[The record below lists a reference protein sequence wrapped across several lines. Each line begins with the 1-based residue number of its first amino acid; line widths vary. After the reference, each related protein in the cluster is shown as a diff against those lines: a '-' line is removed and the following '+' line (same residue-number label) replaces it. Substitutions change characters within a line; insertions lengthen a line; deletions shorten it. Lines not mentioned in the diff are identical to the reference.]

1 MINVTDK
8 FKQAMKEPVKMVTA
22 SLVLD
27 DNTVITGQ
35 DKLIKITIDS
45 SGHLFGTATSVINVE
60 LFGTDY
66 NLVDHTFNVIA
77 KTLVDIENDT
87 WEEANLGLF
96 HVEESTA
103 DFEKKTTKIK
113 GYDLMGKLAKTP
125 YNSGTIQFPCTIKEL
140 INQLAERFEFTVDTN
155 LDNLPNIT
163 YQIPEDLY
171 AKISNCTYR
180 DILGEIAGTTATIAV
195 FNGKTLSFSDSKKKS
210 GEDEIWTYDN
220 LKTLKYN
227 PKYGP
232 VNSLVLA
239 RTPQEDNIAVSDND
253 SITANGLTEV
263 KLANNEILDDDR
275 RNLIDPIFNSIKGL
289 SYHPFES
296 ETTGL
301 GWYKPGDIVSAQA
314 GGGLM
319 NGKAIGW
326 LGQEKFLGK
335 NLLKFNANFTSNG
348 ISVKTNKNGRIT
360 EAKGTMTAGWAVLS
374 SFYDNVL
381 FPAGKYTFSV
391 DRGLSHTLLIGGDY
405 AIGNGGFNYSLA
417 AGQTKLTFTAERPFR
432 TLRISINAPI
442 GTNID
447 IGAFTPK
454 LSLGD
459 NPTDEPYIGDNV
471 SAGYKNMFDEFSGLP
486 VNKNGLSLI
495 NLDGVLRLSGIPDRD
510 WVQLAS
516 RDITGILMNNR
527 PYTIVQYNNP
537 NTKFYVE
544 ISAHKRDGSGYD
556 VIGNKTAKTH
566 NFTADFTKYDRYN
579 MMIMCGRQDDTTPL
593 PLFGNFGLFY
603 GTFNENNLPE
613 YTPYLT
619 SVVSPRP
626 TAPAKVNETIY
637 KQYTLGTN
645 LYRPKDSYTSNGI
658 IHTILPD
665 GVIESKG
672 TTTISWSTIG
682 NYQIALEPGIY
693 EFSRSGT
700 DWAVSLDSNAGGNHT
715 LAVMRS
721 GQERVIFEVTK
732 KETGVYLA
740 FLPGVGS
747 TMNNVTKFSI
757 KKAISAIVS
766 VTNKNLLKIGDS
778 NTSNGLTS
786 SVADDGTVAYSGQMT
801 SSWANITSYIDF
813 NTPLPAGTYTFSIDH
828 PKTHRVIFKYKMA
841 NGVTSEVIANYTTTS
856 TFRTFTTPQ
865 PIVAGYLFISAA
877 NGSILNDTVKA
888 QLEVGDVATDIVD
901 YEEQRFALPED
912 ENLYKLTDNIYD
924 EVRLENGV
932 SKLIKRV
939 GKLILTGDEEKITY
953 YYTSK
958 AGTIGFKYKNPSGE
972 TIFTQQN
979 STANIICSHL
989 TAINEDAVYTTRE
1002 NKTGVA
1008 IYGGYNNFPKYSST
1022 MGFWFTVP
1030 DQLNLG
1036 ITDVASFKN
1045 WLKSEKAKGTPVT
1058 VYYELKE
1065 PQITE
1070 LGRTNLN
1077 QVYITDTHLELGNG
1091 IKETIKGVAPTAT
1104 QTDYARAGGI
1114 TKTIYNTE
1122 IKVDKQKQEIESI
1135 VSKQTQVDQQIA
1147 DEFSKITQNI
1157 KNVVTTIQTTGGGNL
1172 IKNSVGYAKNQDG
1185 TLVEWTKNNAGEVK
1199 SYTSPESKSYGAIS
1213 GNTIELR
1220 KGASI
1225 TQRINV
1231 ASSGKIP
1238 YSLSFKCKKGAIG
1251 TATVKLSNTIDS
1263 FVITIPEN
1271 KEIIWQSYDLT
1282 NLDPSMNYLD
1292 ITVSTSNNCE
1302 QFLITDLMVN
1312 MGDQSIPW
1320 VQANGEILNT
1330 QVAVNDQG
1338 MMVSSSVYSGDY
1350 VQITPLGMSGH
1361 SNVTGT
1367 DEEVFKLNR
1376 DVTETSK
1383 LSARK
1388 EISMEPIKII
1398 PVKDGDMAGWNFVG

>member
-1 MINVTDK
+1 MINVSDR
-8 FKQAMKEPVKMVTA
+8 FKEAMKKPVKTITA
-22 SLVLD
+22 SIALD
-27 DNTVITGQ
+27 DGTVITGS
-35 DKLIKITIDS
+35 DKLIKVTIDS

-96 HVEESTA
+96 YVEESTA

-125 YNSGTIQFPCTIKEL
+125 YNSGTIQFPCTVKEL

-180 DILGEIAGTTATIAV
+180 DILGEIAGATATIAV
-195 FNGKTLSFSDSKKKS
+195 FNGKTLSFRDGKKKPD
-210 GEDEIWTYDN
+210 EDEIWTYDN
-220 LKTLKYN
+220 LKTLKYK

-253 SITANGLTEV
+253 SITTNGLTEV

-275 RNLIDPIFNSIKGL
+275 RSLIDPIFNSIKGL
-289 SYHPFES
+289 FYHPFEA

-301 GWYKPGDIVSAQA
+301 GWHKPGDLVSAQA

-348 ISVKTNKNGRIT
+348 ISVKTNSYGRIT

-391 DRGLSHTLLIGGDY
+391 DR
-405 AIGNGGFNYSLA
+405 AINHKITVVFNYVISDGYLNASLNT
-417 AGQTKLTFTAERPFR
+417 GQTKVTFTAERPFR
-432 TLRISINAPI
+432 TLRVVINDTV
-442 GTNID
+442 GTNINL
-447 IGAFTPK
+447 GAFTPK
-454 LSLGD
+454 LSFGD
-459 NPTDEPYIGDNV
+459 TPTDEPYIGDDV
-471 SAGYKNMFDEFSGLP
+471 SAGYRNMFDEFSGLP

-495 NLDGVLRLSGIPDRD
+495 NLDGVLRLSGTPDRD

-579 MMIMCGRQDDTTPL
+579 MMIMCGRQNDATPL

-603 GTFNENNLPE
+603 GTFNENDLPE

-626 TAPAKVNETIY
+626 TAPAKVNEIVY
-637 KQYTLGTN
+637 SQYTLGTN
-645 LYRPKDSYTSNGI
+645 LYKPKDNYTSNGI

-682 NYQIALEPGIY
+682 NYQIVLEPGIY

-786 SVADDGTVAYSGQMT
+786 SVTDDGTVAYSGQMT

-828 PKTHRVIFKYKMA
+828 PKTHRVIFKYMMA
-841 NGVTSEVIANYTTTS
+841 NGVTSEVIANYTATS

-901 YEEQRFALPED
+901 YEEQKFALPED

-979 STANIICSHL
+979 STANIICSHFD
-989 TAINEDAVYTTRE
+989 AINEDAVYATRE
-1002 NKTGVA
+1002 NRTGVA

-1022 MGFWFTVP
+1022 MGFWFTAP
-1030 DQLNLG
+1030 DALNLG
-1036 ITDVASFKN
+1036 ITNVASFKN
-1045 WLKSEKAKGTPVT
+1045 WLKSEKAKGTPVI

-1157 KNVVTTIQTTGGGNL
+1157 NNVVTTIQTTGGGNL

-1213 GNTIELR
+1213 GNAIELK

-1225 TQRINV
+1225 TQRLNV

-1251 TATVKLSNTIDS
+1251 TATIKLSNTIDS
-1263 FVITIPEN
+1263 FVITIPEG
-1271 KEIIWQSYDLT
+1271 KEIVWQNYDLT
-1282 NLDPSMNYLD
+1282 KLDPSMNYLD

-1388 EISMEPIKII
+1388 EISMDPIKII

>member
-1 MINVTDK
+1 MINVSDN
-8 FKQAMKEPVKMVTA
+8 FKQTMKKPVKTITA
-22 SLVLD
+22 SIALD
-27 DNTVITGQ
+27 DGTVITGS
-35 DKLIKITIDS
+35 DKLIKVTIDS

-96 HVEESTA
+96 YVEESTA

-125 YNSGTIQFPCTIKEL
+125 YNSGTIQFPCTVKEL

-180 DILGEIAGTTATIAV
+180 DILGEIAGATATIAV
-195 FNGKTLSFSDSKKKS
+195 FNGKTLSFRDSKKKPD
-210 GEDEIWTYDN
+210 EDEIWTYDN
-220 LKTLKYN
+220 LKTLKYK

-239 RTPQEDNIAVSDND
+239 RTPQEDNIATSDND

-275 RNLIDPIFNSIKGL
+275 RKLITSIFDSIKDF
-289 SYHPFES
+289 SHHPFEA
-296 ETTGL
+296 ETTGF
-301 GWYKPGDIVSAQA
+301 GWHKPGDLVSAQA

-319 NGKAIGW
+319 NGRTTGW

-335 NLLKFNANFTSNG
+335 NLIKFNANFNSNG
-348 ISVKTNKNGRIT
+348 ISVKTNKYGRIT
-360 EAKGTMTAGWAVLS
+360 EAKGTMTAVWAVLS
-374 SFYDNVL
+374 KFYDDVL
-381 FPAGKYTFSV
+381 FPAGKYTFSI
-391 DRGLSHTLLIGGDY
+391 DRGLNHPLLIGGNY
-405 AIGNGGFNYSLA
+405 VIGSGGLNYSLA

-432 TLRISINAPI
+432 TFRISINAPI

-459 NPTDEPYIGDNV
+459 NPTDEPYIGDDV

-495 NLDGVLRLSGIPDRD
+495 NLDGVLRLSGTPDRD

-619 SVVSPRP
+619 SVVSPRS
-626 TAPAKVNETIY
+626 TAPAKVNEIVY
-637 KQYTLGTN
+637 SQYTLGTN
-645 LYRPKDSYTSNGI
+645 LYKPKDNYTSNGI

-682 NYQIALEPGIY
+682 NYQIVLEPGIY
-693 EFSRSGT
+693 EFSRSST
-700 DWAVSLDSNAGGNHT
+700 DWTVSLDSNAGGNHT

-740 FLPGVGS
+740 FLPDVGS

-828 PKTHRVIFKYKMA
+828 PKTHRVILKYKMA
-841 NGVTSEVIANYTTTS
+841 NGVTSEVIANYTATS

-901 YEEQRFALPED
+901 YEEQKFALPED

-979 STANIICSHL
+979 STANIICSHFD
-989 TAINEDAVYTTRE
+989 AINEDAVYTTRE
-1002 NKTGVA
+1002 NRTGVA

-1022 MGFWFTVP
+1022 MGFWFTAP
-1030 DQLNLG
+1030 DALNLG

-1185 TLVEWTKNNAGEVK
+1185 ALVEWTKNNVGEVK

-1213 GNTIELR
+1213 GNTIELK

-1225 TQRINV
+1225 TQRLNV

-1238 YSLSFKCKKGAIG
+1238 YSLSFKCKKSAIG
-1251 TATVKLSNTIDS
+1251 LATVKLSNTIDS

-1282 NLDPSMNYLD
+1282 NLDPSMSYLD
-1292 ITVSTSNNCE
+1292 VTVSTSNNCE

-1312 MGDQSIPW
+1312 MGDQSVPW

-1361 SNVTGT
+1361 SNVTGA

-1388 EISMEPIKII
+1388 EITMDPIKIVPI
-1398 PVKDGDMAGWNFVG
+1398 KDGDMAGWNFVG

>member
-1 MINVTDK
+1 MINVTDN
-8 FKQAMKEPVKMVTA
+8 FKQAMKKPVKTITA

-27 DNTVITGQ
+27 DNSVITGQ

-45 SGHLFGTATSVINVE
+45 SGHLFGTATSVVNVE

-66 NLVDHTFNVIA
+66 NLVDHTFSVIA
-77 KTLVDIENDT
+77 KALVDIENDT

-96 HVEESTA
+96 YVEESTA

-125 YNSGTIQFPCTIKEL
+125 YNSGTIQFPCTVKEL

-155 LDNLPNIT
+155 LDSLPNIT

-171 AKISNCTYR
+171 AKISNCAYR
-180 DILGEIAGTTATIAV
+180 DILGEIAGATATIAV
-195 FNGKTLSFSDSKKKS
+195 FNGKALSFRDSKKKS
-210 GEDEIWTYDN
+210 NEDEIWTYDN
-220 LKTLKYN
+220 LKTLKYK

-253 SITANGLTEV
+253 SITTNGLTEV

-275 RNLIDPIFNSIKGL
+275 RSLIDPIFNSIKGL
-289 SYHPFES
+289 SYQPFEA

-301 GWYKPGDIVSAQA
+301 GWHKPGDLLSAQA

-326 LGQEKFLGK
+326 LVQEKFLGK
-335 NLLKFNANFTSNG
+335 NLLKFNFNYTSNG
-348 ISVKTNKNGRIT
+348 ISVKTNKYGRIT

-374 SFYDNVL
+374 KFYDDVL

-391 DRGLSHTLLIGGDY
+391 DRALNQAIIIGGNY
-405 AIGNGGFNYSLA
+405 AIGSGGINYSLTP
-417 AGQTKLTFTAERPFR
+417 GQTKLTFTAEHPFR
-432 TLRISINAPI
+432 TFRISVNAPA

-454 LSLGD
+454 LSFGD
-459 NPTDEPYIGDNV
+459 TPTDEPYIGDDV

-495 NLDGVLRLSGIPDRD
+495 NQNGVLKLSGTPDRD
-510 WVQLAS
+510 WIQLVS
-516 RDITGILMNNR
+516 RDITTILMNNR
-527 PYTIVQYNNP
+527 PYTIVQYNTP

-544 ISAHKRDGSGYD
+544 ISARKKDGSGYD

-566 NFTADFTKYDRYN
+566 NFIANLTLYDRYT
-579 MMIMCGRQDDTTPL
+579 MVIMCGRQDDTTPL
-593 PLFGNFGLFY
+593 PLFGNFGLYY

-619 SVVSPRP
+619 PVTSPRP
-626 TAPAKVNETIY
+626 IAPTRVNETIY
-637 KQYTLGTN
+637 KQYTLDTN
-645 LYRPKDSYTSNGI
+645 LYKPKDNYSSNGI
-658 IHTILPD
+658 THTILPD
-665 GVIESKG
+665 GTIESKG
-672 TTTISWSTIG
+672 TSTISWSTIG
-682 NYQIALEPGIY
+682 NYQIVLEPGIY
-693 EFSRSGT
+693 ELSRSGT
-700 DWAVSLDSNAGGNHT
+700 DWSVSLDSNAGGNHS
-715 LAVMRS
+715 LVAMRS
-721 GQERVIFEVTK
+721 GQERTIFEITK

-740 FLPGVGS
+740 FLPGVNM
-747 TMNNVTKFSI
+747 TMNNVARFSI
-757 KKAISAIVS
+757 RKAISAIVA
-766 VTNKNLLKIGDS
+766 VTNKNLLKIGTS
-778 NTSNGLTS
+778 STSNGLIS
-786 SVADDGTVAYSGQMT
+786 SVADDGTITYSGQMT
-801 SSWANITSYIDF
+801 NSWADITRYIDF
-813 NTPLPAGTYTFSIDH
+813 SFPLPAGTYTFSIDR
-828 PKTHRVIFKYKMA
+828 PKTHRVVFKYKMA
-841 NGVTSEVIANYTTTS
+841 NGVSSEVIANYTATS

-888 QLEVGDVATDIVD
+888 QLEVGDMATEIVS
-901 YEEQRFALPED
+901 YEEQNFTLPEN
-912 ENLYKLTDNIYD
+912 ENLYKLTDTIYD
-924 EVRLENGV
+924 EVKLENGIA
-932 SKLIKRV
+932 KLIKRV
-939 GKLILTGDEEKITY
+939 GKLELSGDEEKITH
-953 YYTSK
+953 YYTTK
-958 AGTIGFKYKNPSGE
+958 AGNIGFKYKNPSGE
-972 TIFTQQN
+972 MIFTQQN
-979 STANIICSHL
+979 STASIICSHFN
-989 TAINEDAVYTTRE
+989 AINEDAVYTTRE
-1002 NKTGVA
+1002 NKTGA
-1008 IYGGYNNFPKYSST
+1008 SIYGGYNNFPKYSST
-1022 MGFWFTVP
+1022 MGFWFTAP
-1030 DQLNLG
+1030 DQLILG

-1045 WLKSEKAKGTPVT
+1045 WLKAEKAKGTPVT

-1077 QVYITDTHLELGNG
+1077 QIYITDTHIELGNG

-1157 KNVVTTIQTTGGGNL
+1157 KNVVTTIQTTGGGNI

-1185 TLVEWTKNNAGEVK
+1185 TLVEWAKNNTGEVK
-1199 SYTSPESKSYGAIS
+1199 SYTSPESRSYGAIS
-1213 GNTIELR
+1213 GNAIELKR
-1220 KGASI
+1220 GASI
-1225 TQRINV
+1225 TQRLNV
-1231 ASSGKIP
+1231 ASSGQIP
-1238 YSLSFKCKKGAIG
+1238 YSLSFRAKKGAIG

-1263 FVITIPEN
+1263 FVITIPEG
-1271 KEIIWQSYDLT
+1271 KEIVWQNYDLT
-1282 NLDPSMNYLD
+1282 KLDPSMNYLD
-1292 ITVSTSNNCE
+1292 ITVSASNNCE

-1312 MGDQSIPW
+1312 MGDQVVPW

-1388 EISMEPIKII
+1388 EISMDPIKII

>member
-1 MINVTDK
+1 MINVSDT
-8 FKQAMKEPVKMVTA
+8 FKEAMKKPVKTITA
-22 SLVLD
+22 SIALD
-27 DNTVITGQ
+27 DGTVITGS
-35 DKLIKITIDS
+35 DKLIKVTIDS
-45 SGHLFGTATSVINVE
+45 SGHLFGTATSVVNVE

-96 HVEESTA
+96 YVEESTA

-125 YNSGTIQFPCTIKEL
+125 YNSGTIQFPCTVKEL

-180 DILGEIAGTTATIAV
+180 DILGEIAGATATIAV
-195 FNGKTLSFSDSKKKS
+195 FNGKTLSFKDSKKKPD
-210 GEDEIWTYDN
+210 EDEIWTYDN
-220 LKTLKYN
+220 LKTLKYK

-239 RTPQEDNIAVSDND
+239 RTPQEDNIATSDND

-275 RNLIDPIFNSIKGL
+275 RKLITPIFDSIKDF
-289 SYHPFES
+289 SHHPFEA

-301 GWYKPGDIVSAQA
+301 GWYKPGDLVSAQA

-319 NGKAIGW
+319 NGRTTGW

-335 NLLKFNANFTSNG
+335 NLIKFNANFISNG
-348 ISVKTNKNGRIT
+348 ISVKTNKDGRIT
-360 EAKGTMTAGWAVLS
+360 EAKGTMTAGWAVVS
-374 SFYDNVL
+374 KFYDEVL
-381 FPAGKYTFSV
+381 FPAGRYTFSV
-391 DRGLSHTLLIGGDY
+391 DRPLNHRVAIAGNGIGGFM
-405 AIGNGGFNYSLA
+405 GGANLN
-417 AGQTKLTFTAERPFR
+417 AGETKVTFTAKIPFEIMR
-432 TLRISINAPI
+432 LVVNDPV

-447 IGAFTPK
+447 LGAFTPK

-459 NPTDEPYIGDNV
+459 TPTDEPYIGDDT

-495 NLDGVLRLSGIPDRD
+495 NQDGVLKLFGTPDRD
-510 WVQLAS
+510 WVQLVS
-516 RDITGILMNNR
+516 RDITSILMNNR
-527 PYTIVQYNNP
+527 PYTIAQYNTP

-544 ISAHKRDGSGYD
+544 IAAHKKDGSGYD
-556 VIGNKTAKTH
+556 VIGNKTVRTH
-566 NFTADFTKYDRYN
+566 NFTANFTLYDRYN
-579 MMIMCGRQDDTTPL
+579 MVIMCGKQDDTTPL
-593 PLFGNFGLFY
+593 PLYGNFGLYY

-626 TAPAKVNETIY
+626 IAPAKINEIMY

-658 IHTILPD
+658 THTILPD
-665 GVIESKG
+665 GTIESKG
-672 TTTISWSTIG
+672 TSTISWSTIG
-682 NYQIALEPGIY
+682 NYQIVLEPGIY
-693 EFSRSGT
+693 EFSRSGA
-700 DWAVSLDSNAGGNHT
+700 DWSVSLDSNTGRNHT
-715 LAVMRS
+715 LASMRS
-721 GQERVIFEVTK
+721 GQERTIFEITK

-740 FLPGVGS
+740 FLPGAGS
-747 TMNNVTKFSI
+747 MMNNIAKFSI
-757 KKAISAIVS
+757 KKAISAIVA
-766 VTNKNLLKIGDS
+766 VTNKNLLKIGTGT
-778 NTSNGLTS
+778 TSNGLIS
-786 SVADDGTVAYSGQMT
+786 SVADDGTIAYLGQMT
-801 SSWANITSYIDF
+801 SSWANITSYSDF
-813 NTPLPAGTYTFSIDH
+813 DRPLPSGTYTLSIDH
-828 PKTHRVIFKYKMA
+828 PKSHRIIFKYKMA
-841 NGVTSEVIANYTTTS
+841 NGLTSDISANLTATS
-856 TFRTFTTPQ
+856 TSRTFTTTQ
-865 PIVAGYLFISAA
+865 PIVAGYLYIAAA

-888 QLEVGDVATDIVD
+888 QLEAGDVATDIVS
-901 YEEQRFALPED
+901 YEEQNFTLPEND
-912 ENLYKLTDNIYD
+912 NLYKLTDDIYD
-924 EVRLENGV
+924 EIKLENGV
-932 SKLIKRV
+932 AKLIKRV
-939 GKLILTGDEEKITY
+939 GKLVLNGNEYFDSLEATNSGQF
-953 YYTSK
+953 YTFSSVIDK
-958 AGTIGFKYKNPSGE
+958 QIKRSSFAP
-972 TIFTQQN
+972 
-979 STANIICSHL
+979 AICSHMGI
-989 TAINEDAVYTTRE
+989 INGIWRALISSKSLVSVKVLENDTQALRFMFSAPDAL
-1002 NKTGVA
+1002 
-1008 IYGGYNNFPKYSST
+1008 S
-1022 MGFWFTVP
+1022 
-1030 DQLNLG
+1030 LG
-1036 ITDVASFKN
+1036 ITNVTTFKN
-1045 WLKSEKAKGTPVT
+1045 WLKAEKAKGTPVT
-1058 VYYELKE
+1058 IYYELKE
-1065 PQITE
+1065 SQITE

-1091 IKETIKGVAPTAT
+1091 IKEIIKGVAPTAT

-1122 IKVDKQKQEIESI
+1122 VKVDKQKQEIESI
-1135 VSKQTQVDQQIA
+1135 VSKQTQVDQQTA

-1185 TLVEWTKNNAGEVK
+1185 TLVEWSKNNVGEVK

-1213 GNTIELR
+1213 GNAIELR

-1225 TQRINV
+1225 TQRLNV

-1271 KEIIWQSYDLT
+1271 KEIIWQGYDLT

-1292 ITVSTSNNCE
+1292 VTVSTSNNCE

-1320 VQANGEILNT
+1320 AQANGEILNT

-1398 PVKDGDMAGWNFVG
+1398 PVKDGDMSGWNFVG

>member
-1 MINVTDK
+1 MINVSDN
-8 FKQAMKEPVKMVTA
+8 FKQAMKKPVKTITA
-22 SLVLD
+22 SIALD
-27 DNTVITGQ
+27 DGTVITGS
-35 DKLIKITIDS
+35 DKLIKVTIDS

-66 NLVDHTFNVIA
+66 NLVDHTFSVIA

-96 HVEESTA
+96 YVEESTA

-113 GYDLMGKLAKTP
+113 GYDIMGKLAKTP
-125 YNSGTIQFPCTIKEL
+125 YNSGTIQFPCTVKEL

-180 DILGEIAGTTATIAV
+180 DILGEIAGATATIAV
-195 FNGKTLSFSDSKKKS
+195 FNGKTLSFRDSKKKPDK
-210 GEDEIWTYDN
+210 DEIWTYDN
-220 LKTLKYN
+220 LKTLKYK

-239 RTPQEDNIAVSDND
+239 RTPQEDNIATSDND
-253 SITANGLTEV
+253 SITANGLTEI

-275 RNLIDPIFNSIKGL
+275 RKLITPIFDSVKDF
-289 SYHPFES
+289 SYHPFEA
-296 ETTGL
+296 ETTGF

-319 NGKAIGW
+319 NGRTTGW

-335 NLLKFNANFTSNG
+335 NLIKFNANFTSNG
-348 ISVKTNKNGRIT
+348 ISVKTNKDGRIT
-360 EAKGTMTAGWAVLS
+360 EAKGTMTAGWAVVS
-374 SFYDNVL
+374 KFYDEVL
-381 FPAGKYTFSV
+381 FPAGRYTFSV
-391 DRGLSHTLLIGGDY
+391 DRPLNHRVAIAGNGIGGFM
-405 AIGNGGFNYSLA
+405 GGANLN
-417 AGQTKLTFTAERPFR
+417 AGETKVTFTAKVPFEIMR
-432 TLRISINAPI
+432 LVVNDPV

-447 IGAFTPK
+447 LGAFTPK

-459 NPTDEPYIGDNV
+459 TPTDEPYIGDDT

-495 NLDGVLRLSGIPDRD
+495 NQDGVLKLFGTPDRD
-510 WVQLAS
+510 WVQLVS
-516 RDITGILMNNR
+516 RDITNILMNNR

-537 NTKFYVE
+537 NTKFYIE
-544 ISAHKRDGSGYD
+544 ISARKKDGSGYD
-556 VIGNKTAKTH
+556 VIGNKTSRTY
-566 NFTADFTKYDRYN
+566 NFTANFTLYDRYN
-579 MMIMCGRQDDTTPL
+579 MVIMCGKQDDTTPL
-593 PLFGNFGLFY
+593 PLYGNFGLYY

-626 TAPAKVNETIY
+626 IAPAKINEIMY

-658 IHTILPD
+658 THTILPD
-665 GVIESKG
+665 GTIESKG
-672 TTTISWSTIG
+672 ISTIRWSTIG
-682 NYQIALEPGIY
+682 NYQLVLEPGIY
-693 EFSRSGT
+693 EFSRSGA
-700 DWAVSLDSNAGGNHT
+700 DWSVSLDSNTGRNHT
-715 LAVMRS
+715 LASMRS
-721 GQERVIFEVTK
+721 GQERTIFEITK

-740 FLPGVGS
+740 FLPGAGS
-747 TMNNVTKFSI
+747 TMNNIAKFSI
-757 KKAISAIVS
+757 KKAISAIVA
-766 VTNKNLLKIGDS
+766 VTDKNLLKIGTGT
-778 NTSNGLTS
+778 TSNGLIS
-786 SVADDGTVAYSGQMT
+786 SVADDGTVTYSGQMT

-813 NTPLPAGTYTFSIDH
+813 DRPLPSGTYTFSIDH
-828 PKTHRVIFKYKMA
+828 PRAHRVIFKYKMA
-841 NGVTSEVIANYTTTS
+841 NGVTSEVIANYTVTS
-856 TFRTFTTPQ
+856 TFRTFTTLQ
-865 PIVAGYLFISAA
+865 PIVAGYLYVAAA
-877 NGSILNDTVKA
+877 NGTVINDTIKA
-888 QLEVGDVATDIVD
+888 QLEVGDVATDIVG
-901 YEEQRFALPED
+901 YEEQKFALPED

-924 EVRLENGV
+924 EVKLENGV

-939 GKLILTGDEEKITY
+939 GKLVLTGEENSITH

-958 AGTIGFKYKNPSGE
+958 AGTMGFKYRNPSGE

-989 TAINEDAVYTTRE
+989 DAINEDAVYTTRE

-1008 IYGGYNNFPKYSST
+1008 IYGGYNNFPKYSNT

-1030 DQLNLG
+1030 NQLNLG

-1091 IKETIKGVAPTAT
+1091 IKEIIKGIAPTVT

-1114 TKTIYNTE
+1114 TKAIYNTE

-1135 VSKQTQVDQQIA
+1135 VSKQTQVDQQITE
-1147 DEFSKITQNI
+1147 EFSKITQNI

-1185 TLVEWTKNNAGEVK
+1185 ALVEWTKNNTGEVK

-1213 GNTIELR
+1213 GNAIELR

-1225 TQRINV
+1225 TQRLNV

-1263 FVITIPEN
+1263 FIVTIPEG
-1271 KEIIWQSYDLT
+1271 KEIVWQNYDLT
-1282 NLDPSMNYLD
+1282 KLDPSMNYLD

-1388 EISMEPIKII
+1388 EISMDPIKII

>member
-1 MINVTDK
+1 MINVSDN
-8 FKQAMKEPVKMVTA
+8 FKQAMKKPVKTITA

-45 SGHLFGTATSVINVE
+45 SGHLFGTATSVVNVE

-66 NLVDHTFNVIA
+66 SLVDHTFSVIA
-77 KTLVDIENDT
+77 KTLVDIENGT
-87 WEEANLGLF
+87 WEEATLGLF
-96 HVEESTA
+96 YVEESTA

-125 YNSGTIQFPCTIKEL
+125 YNSGTIQFPCTVKEL
-140 INQLAERFEFTVDTN
+140 VNQLVERFEFTVDTN
-155 LDNLPNIT
+155 LDNLPNTT

-180 DILGEIAGTTATIAV
+180 DILGEIAGATATIAV
-195 FNGKTLSFSDSKKKS
+195 FNGKTLSFKDSKKKPN
-210 GEDEIWTYDN
+210 EDEIWTYDN
-220 LKTLKYN
+220 LKTLKYK

-275 RNLIDPIFNSIKGL
+275 RSLIDPIFNSIKGL
-289 SYHPFES
+289 SYHPFET

-301 GWYKPGDIVSAQA
+301 GWYKPGDLVSAQA

-319 NGKAIGW
+319 NGKTIGW
-326 LGQEKFLGK
+326 LGQKTTTGK
-335 NLLKFNANFTSNG
+335 NLFDPQFANAGRLHSATKVSGNTITLTKKGSDSNTIGFYNVSPYGMYKFWSNLL
-348 ISVKTNKNGRIT
+348 KTNT
-360 EAKGTMTAGWAVLS
+360 VTLSFEAKHDSGGPHVLRYGLENAIIQS
-374 SFYDNVL
+374 AQTTSYWK
-381 FPAGKYTFSV
+381 KYTLTIPKKPDNNFVAFIFYSDGYASNTESDGFSLRNIQIEV
-391 DRGLSHTLLIGGDY
+391 GDI
-405 AIGNGGFNYSLA
+405 ATEF
-417 AGQTKLTFTAERPFR
+417 
-432 TLRISINAPI
+432 
-442 GTNID
+442 
-447 IGAFTPK
+447 
-454 LSLGD
+454 
-459 NPTDEPYIGDNV
+459 EPYTGG
-471 SAGYKNMFDEFSGLP
+471 GYNLFDEFSGLP
-486 VNKNGLSLI
+486 VNSPNGVVLSNQNGVLKLTGKPTIDWLPILIRNNLSLFDKTAYTVVSY
-495 NLDGVLRLSGIPDRD
+495 NGASLQLFAQVL
-510 WVQLAS
+510 A
-516 RDITGILMNNR
+516 
-527 PYTIVQYNNP
+527 Y
-537 NTKFYVE
+537 K
-544 ISAHKRDGSGYD
+544 KDGSGAD
-556 VIGNKTAKTH
+556 TFGGPSGKI
-566 NFTADFTKYDRYN
+566 FTFTTDSTKYDRYAMKLQLGAKSAYPEAVTLYN
-579 MMIMCGRQDDTTPL
+579 NFA
-593 PLFGNFGLFY
+593 LFRGAF
-603 GTFNENNLPE
+603 TESNLPE
-613 YTPYLT
+613 YSPYNSSLA
-619 SVVSPRP
+619 SPRP
-626 TAPAKVNETIY
+626 LKPATIAERTEDKATIVGKNLFRAVQQNPLPEFKSIVESDGSITFGGKVLFWWGN
-637 KQYTLGTN
+637 N
-645 LYRPKDSYTSNGI
+645 LT
-658 IHTILPD
+658 
-665 GVIESKG
+665 
-672 TTTISWSTIG
+672 
-682 NYQIALEPGIY
+682 
-693 EFSRSGT
+693 
-700 DWAVSLDSNAGGNHT
+700 VSS
-715 LAVMRS
+715 
-721 GQERVIFEVTK
+721 
-732 KETGVYLA
+732 
-740 FLPGVGS
+740 
-747 TMNNVTKFSI
+747 
-757 KKAISAIVS
+757 AISIPANTQCTLSIEKPLPFHLCLGITGRNGRIIQGEPIIGKGKTS
-766 VTNKNLLKIGDS
+766 VTFIIPEDVISCWLYLSINNSGWNQNDPILETNIKVQLEYGDIV
-778 NTSNGLTS
+778 TPYKPFE
-786 SVADDGTVAYSGQMT
+786 SV
-801 SSWANITSYIDF
+801 DF
-813 NTPLPAGTYTFSIDH
+813 NIPVGEN
-828 PKTHRVIFKYKMA
+828 IFK
-841 NGVTSEVIANYTTTS
+841 
-856 TFRTFTTPQ
+856 
-865 PIVAGYLFISAA
+865 
-877 NGSILNDTVKA
+877 LND
-888 QLEVGDVATDIVD
+888 D
-901 YEEQRFALPED
+901 
-912 ENLYKLTDNIYD
+912 IYD
-924 EVRLENGV
+924 EVKLENGV
-932 SKLIKRV
+932 AELIKRV
-939 GKLILTGDEEKITY
+939 GKLELSGNESFDSLEAINSGQF
-953 YYTSK
+953 YTFSSVIDK
-958 AGTIGFKYKNPSGE
+958 QIKRSSFATVV
-972 TIFTQQN
+972 
-979 STANIICSHL
+979 CSHMDM
-989 TAINEDAVYTTRE
+989 INGIWRALISSKSLVSVKVLENDTQALRFMFSAPDAL
-1002 NKTGVA
+1002 
-1008 IYGGYNNFPKYSST
+1008 S
-1022 MGFWFTVP
+1022 
-1030 DQLNLG
+1030 LG
-1036 ITDVASFKN
+1036 ITNVTTFKN
-1045 WLKSEKAKGTPVT
+1045 WLKAEKAKGTPVT
-1058 VYYELKE
+1058 IYYELKE

-1185 TLVEWTKNNAGEVK
+1185 TLVEWVKNNTGEIK

-1213 GNTIELR
+1213 GNAIELK

-1225 TQRINV
+1225 TQRLNV

-1251 TATVKLSNTIDS
+1251 TATIKLSNTIDS
-1263 FVITIPEN
+1263 FVITIPEG
-1271 KEIIWQSYDLT
+1271 KEIVWQNYDLT
-1282 NLDPSMNYLD
+1282 KLDPSMNYLD

-1388 EISMEPIKII
+1388 EISMDPIKII

>member
-1 MINVTDK
+1 
-8 FKQAMKEPVKMVTA
+8 
-22 SLVLD
+22 
-27 DNTVITGQ
+27 
-35 DKLIKITIDS
+35 
-45 SGHLFGTATSVINVE
+45 
-60 LFGTDY
+60 
-66 NLVDHTFNVIA
+66 
-77 KTLVDIENDT
+77 
-87 WEEANLGLF
+87 
-96 HVEESTA
+96 
-103 DFEKKTTKIK
+103 
-113 GYDLMGKLAKTP
+113 MGKLAKTP
-125 YNSGTIQFPCTIKEL
+125 YNSGTIQFPCTVKEL
-140 INQLAERFEFTVDTN
+140 INQLAEHLEFTVDTN
-155 LDNLPNIT
+155 LDILPNIA

-195 FNGKTLSFSDSKKKS
+195 FNGKALSFRDSKKKS

-220 LKTLKYN
+220 LKTLKYK

-391 DRGLSHTLLIGGDY
+391 DRGLSRTLLIGGNY
-405 AIGNGGFNYSLA
+405 AIGNGGLNYSLA

-432 TLRISINAPI
+432 TFRISINAPI

-459 NPTDEPYIGDNV
+459 NPTDEPYIGDDV

-486 VNKNGLSLI
+486 VNKNGLSLV
-495 NLDGVLRLSGIPDRD
+495 NQDGVLKLTGTPDRD

-527 PYTIVQYNNP
+527 PYTIVQYNTP

-544 ISAHKRDGSGYD
+544 ISARKKDGSGYD

-566 NFTADFTKYDRYN
+566 NFTANFTLYDRYT

-619 SVVSPRP
+619 SVTSPRP
-626 TAPAKVNETIY
+626 IAPAKVNEIIY
-637 KQYTLGTN
+637 KQYTLDTN
-645 LYRPKDSYTSNGI
+645 LYRPKENYTSNGI
-658 IHTILPD
+658 THMILPD
-665 GVIESKG
+665 GTVESKG

-682 NYQIALEPGIY
+682 NYQIVLEPGIY
-693 EFSRSGT
+693 EFSRSGA
-700 DWAVSLDSNAGGNHT
+700 DWTVSLDSNAGGNHS
-715 LAVMRS
+715 LAAMRS
-721 GQERVIFEVTK
+721 GEERVIFEVTK
-732 KETGVYLA
+732 KENGVYLA

-747 TMNNVTKFSI
+747 TMNNVAKFSI
-757 KKAISAIVS
+757 KKAISAIVE
-766 VTNKNLLKIGDS
+766 VTNKNLLKIGTG
-778 NTSNGLTS
+778 NTSNGLIS
-786 SVADDGTVAYSGQMT
+786 SVADDGTVTYSGQMT
-801 SSWANITSYIDF
+801 SSWANITSYNDF
-813 NTPLPAGTYTFSIDH
+813 DCPLPSGTYTLSIDH
-828 PKTHRVIFKYKMA
+828 PKSHRIIFKYKMA
-841 NGVTSEVIANYTTTS
+841 NGLTSEISANLTATS
-856 TFRTFTTPQ
+856 TSRTFTTTQ
-865 PIVAGYLFISAA
+865 PIVAGYLYIAAA
-877 NGSILNDTVKA
+877 NGSKINDTVKV
-888 QLEVGDVATDIVD
+888 QLEVGDIATDIVS
-901 YEEQRFALPED
+901 YEGQKFTLPEND
-912 ENLYKLTDNIYD
+912 NLYKLTDTIYD
-924 EVRLENGV
+924 ELKFENGV
-932 SKLIKRV
+932 AKLIKRV
-939 GKLILTGDEEKITY
+939 GKLELSGDEEKITH
-953 YYTSK
+953 YYTTK
-958 AGTIGFKYKNPSGE
+958 AGTIGFKYKNLSGE
-972 TIFTQQN
+972 MIFTQQN
-979 STANIICSHL
+979 STASIICSHFN
-989 TAINEDAVYTTRE
+989 AINEDAVYTTRE
-1002 NKTGVA
+1002 NKTGVS

-1030 DQLNLG
+1030 EQLNLG

-1045 WLKSEKAKGTPVT
+1045 WLKAEKAKGTPVT
-1058 VYYELKE
+1058 VYYEMKE
-1065 PQITE
+1065 SQITE

-1091 IKETIKGVAPTAT
+1091 IKETIKGAAPTAT

-1135 VSKQTQVDQQIA
+1135 VSKQTQVDQQIT

-1157 KNVVTTIQTTGGGNL
+1157 KNVVTTIQTTGG
-1172 IKNSVGYAKNQDG
+1172 
-1185 TLVEWTKNNAGEVK
+1185 
-1199 SYTSPESKSYGAIS
+1199 
-1213 GNTIELR
+1213 
-1220 KGASI
+1220 
-1225 TQRINV
+1225 
-1231 ASSGKIP
+1231 
-1238 YSLSFKCKKGAIG
+1238 
-1251 TATVKLSNTIDS
+1251 
-1263 FVITIPEN
+1263 
-1271 KEIIWQSYDLT
+1271 
-1282 NLDPSMNYLD
+1282 
-1292 ITVSTSNNCE
+1292 
-1302 QFLITDLMVN
+1302 
-1312 MGDQSIPW
+1312 
-1320 VQANGEILNT
+1320 
-1330 QVAVNDQG
+1330 
-1338 MMVSSSVYSGDY
+1338 
-1350 VQITPLGMSGH
+1350 
-1361 SNVTGT
+1361 
-1367 DEEVFKLNR
+1367 
-1376 DVTETSK
+1376 
-1383 LSARK
+1383 
-1388 EISMEPIKII
+1388 
-1398 PVKDGDMAGWNFVG
+1398 

>member
-45 SGHLFGTATSVINVE
+45 SGHLFGTATSVINIE
-60 LFGTDY
+60 LFGTNY
-66 NLVDHTFNVIA
+66 NLVDHTFSVVA
-77 KTLVDIENDT
+77 KTLIDAVNDT

-96 HVEESTA
+96 YVEESTA

-125 YNSGTIQFPCTIKEL
+125 YNSGTIQFPCTVKEL
-140 INQLAERFEFTVDTN
+140 INQLAGRFDFTVDTN

-171 AKISNCTYR
+171 AKISSCTYR
-180 DILGEIAGTTATIAV
+180 DILGEIAGATATIAV
-195 FNGKTLSFSDSKKKS
+195 FNGKTLSFRDSKKKPD
-210 GEDEIWTYDN
+210 EDEIWTYDN
-220 LKTLKYN
+220 LKTLKYK

-239 RTPQEDNIAVSDND
+239 RTPQEDNVVIADNA
-253 SITANGLTEV
+253 SVANNGHTEV

-275 RNLIDPIFNSIKGL
+275 RKLITPIFNSIKDF
-289 SYHPFES
+289 SHHPFEA
-296 ETTGL
+296 ETTGF
-301 GWYKPGDIVSAQA
+301 GWYKPGDLVSAQA
-314 GGGLM
+314 SGKLI
-319 NGKAIGW
+319 NGRTIGW
-326 LGQEKFLGK
+326 LSQNKPEGK
-335 NLLKFNANFTSNG
+335 NLIKFNRNFVTNG
-348 ISVKTNKNGRIT
+348 VSVKTDANGRIT
-360 EAKGTMTAGWAVLS
+360 EAKGTMTADWTGIS
-374 SFYDNVL
+374 NFYDNVL
-381 FPAGKYTFSV
+381 FPAGTYTLSV
-391 DRGLSHTLLIGGDY
+391 DRPLNHTITASASYISAPWYLSVNL
-405 AIGNGGFNYSLA
+405 N
-417 AGQTKLTFTAERPFR
+417 AGQTKVTFTADRPFR
-432 TLRISINAPI
+432 TFRVSLSDVV

-447 IGAFTPK
+447 LGAFTPK

-459 NPTDEPYIGDNV
+459 TPTDEPYIGNDV
-471 SAGYKNMFDEFSGLP
+471 SAGYRNMFDEFSELP

-495 NLDGVLRLSGIPDRD
+495 NQDGTLKLSGTPDSD
-510 WVQLAS
+510 WVQLVS
-516 RDITGILMNNR
+516 RDITSILMDTR
-527 PYTIVQYNNP
+527 RYTIAQYNNP

-544 ISAHKRDGSGYD
+544 ISARKKDGSGYD
-556 VIGNKTAKTH
+556 VIGNKTSRTH
-566 NFTADFTKYDRYN
+566 NFTANFTLYDRYN
-579 MMIMCGRQDDTTPL
+579 MMIMCGKQDDTTPL
-593 PLFGNFGLFY
+593 PLYGNFGLYY

-619 SVVSPRP
+619 SVVSPSP
-626 TAPAKVNETIY
+626 IAPAKVNEIIY
-637 KQYTLGTN
+637 KQYTLDTN
-645 LYRPKDSYTSNGI
+645 LYRPKENYTSNGI
-658 IHTILPD
+658 THTILPD
-665 GVIESKG
+665 GTIESKG
-672 TTTISWSTIG
+672 ISTISWSTIG
-682 NYQIALEPGIY
+682 NYQLVLEPGIY
-693 EFSRSGT
+693 EFSRSGA
-700 DWAVSLDSNAGGNHT
+700 DWSVSLDSNTGRNHT
-715 LAVMRS
+715 LALMRS
-721 GQERVIFEVTK
+721 GQEKTFFEITK

-740 FLPGVGS
+740 FLPGAGS
-747 TMNNVTKFSI
+747 TMNNIAKFSI
-757 KKAISAIVS
+757 KKAISAIAT
-766 VTNKNLLKIGDS
+766 VTNKNLLKIGAS
-778 NTSNGLTS
+778 NTSNGLIS
-786 SVADDGTVAYSGQMT
+786 SVADDGTVTYSGQMT

-841 NGVTSEVIANYTTTS
+841 NGVTSEVIANYTVTS

-901 YEEQRFALPED
+901 YEEQKFALPED

-958 AGTIGFKYKNPSGE
+958 AGTIGFKYKNPTE
-972 TIFTQQN
+972 EKIFVQQN
-979 STANIICSHL
+979 SVADIICSHFK
-989 TAINEDAVYTTRE
+989 AINEDAVYTTRE

-1008 IYGGYNNFPKYSST
+1008 IYGGYNNFPKYTNT
-1022 MGFWFTVP
+1022 MGFWFTAP
-1030 DQLNLG
+1030 DALNLG

-1045 WLKSEKAKGTPVT
+1045 WLKSEKAKGTPVI

-1122 IKVDKQKQEIESI
+1122 IKVDKQKQEIESV
-1135 VSKQTQVDQQIA
+1135 VSKQTQVDQKLNE
-1147 DEFSKITQNI
+1147 EFTKVTQNI
-1157 KNVVTTIQTTGGGNL
+1157 KDVVTTIQTTGGGNL

-1185 TLVEWTKNNAGEVK
+1185 TLVEWSKNSAGEVK
-1199 SYTSPESKSYGAIS
+1199 SYTSPESRSYGAIS
-1213 GNTIELR
+1213 GNAIELK

-1225 TQRINV
+1225 TQRLNV

-1238 YSLSFKCKKGAIG
+1238 YSLSFRAKKGAIG

-1271 KEIIWQSYDLT
+1271 KEIIWQNFDLT
-1282 NLDPSMNYLD
+1282 KIDPSMNYLD
-1292 ITVSTSNNCE
+1292 FTVSTSNNCE

-1312 MGDQSIPW
+1312 MGDQVVPW

-1388 EISMEPIKII
+1388 EINMDPIKIV
-1398 PVKDGDMAGWNFVG
+1398 PVKDGERPGWYFVG

>member
-1 MINVTDK
+1 MINVSDN
-8 FKQAMKEPVKMVTA
+8 FKQAMKKPVKTITA

-66 NLVDHTFNVIA
+66 SLVDHTFSVIA

-96 HVEESTA
+96 YVEESTT

-125 YNSGTIQFPCTIKEL
+125 YNSGTIQFPCTVKEL

-163 YQIPEDLY
+163 YQISEDLY

-180 DILGEIAGTTATIAV
+180 DILGEIAGATATIAV
-195 FNGKTLSFSDSKKKS
+195 FNGKTLSFKDSKKKPD
-210 GEDEIWTYDN
+210 ENEIWTYEN
-220 LKTLKYN
+220 LKTLKYK

-239 RTPQEDNIAVSDND
+239 RTPQEDNIATSDND

-275 RNLIDPIFNSIKGL
+275 RKLITPIFDSIKDF
-289 SYHPFES
+289 SHHPFEA

-301 GWYKPGDIVSAQA
+301 GWYKPGDLVSAQA

-319 NGKAIGW
+319 NGKTIGW

-348 ISVKTNKNGRIT
+348 ISVKTNKYGRIT

-381 FPAGKYTFSV
+381 FPAGKYTLSV
-391 DRGLSHTLLIGGDY
+391 DRRLSHTLLIGGNY
-405 AIGNGGFNYSLA
+405 AIGNGVLNYSLA
-417 AGQTKLTFTAERPFR
+417 AGQTKLTFTTERPFR
-432 TLRISINAPI
+432 TFRISINAPI

-459 NPTDEPYIGDNV
+459 NPTDEPYIGDDV

-495 NLDGVLRLSGIPDRD
+495 NLDGVLRLSGTPDRD

-626 TAPAKVNETIY
+626 TAPAKVNEIVY
-637 KQYTLGTN
+637 SQCTLGTN
-645 LYRPKDSYTSNGI
+645 LYKPKDNYTSNGI

-682 NYQIALEPGIY
+682 NYQIVLEPGIY
-693 EFSRSGT
+693 ELSRSST

-747 TMNNVTKFSI
+747 TMHNVTKFSI

-828 PKTHRVIFKYKMA
+828 PKTHRVILKYKMA
-841 NGVTSEVIANYTTTS
+841 NGVTSEVIANYTATS

-901 YEEQRFALPED
+901 YEEQKFALPED

-924 EVRLENGV
+924 EVKLENGV

-939 GKLILTGDEEKITY
+939 GKLVLTGDEEKITY

-979 STANIICSHL
+979 STANIICSHFD
-989 TAINEDAVYTTRE
+989 AINEDAVYTTRE
-1002 NKTGVA
+1002 NRTGVA

-1022 MGFWFTVP
+1022 MGFWFTAP
-1030 DQLNLG
+1030 DALNLG
-1036 ITDVASFKN
+1036 ITDVASFRN
-1045 WLKSEKAKGTPVT
+1045 WLKSEEAKGTPVT

-1185 TLVEWTKNNAGEVK
+1185 TLVEWTKNNTGEVK

-1213 GNTIELR
+1213 GNAIELR

-1225 TQRINV
+1225 TQRLNV

-1263 FVITIPEN
+1263 LVITIPEG
-1271 KEIIWQSYDLT
+1271 KEIIWQNYDLT
-1282 NLDPSMNYLD
+1282 KLDPSMNYLD

-1361 SNVTGT
+1361 SNVTGA

-1388 EISMEPIKII
+1388 EISMDPIKII

>member
-1 MINVTDK
+1 MINVSDN
-8 FKQAMKEPVKMVTA
+8 FKQAMKKPVKTITA

-45 SGHLFGTATSVINVE
+45 SGHLFGTATSVVNVE

-66 NLVDHTFNVIA
+66 NLVDHTFSVIA

-87 WEEANLGLF
+87 WEEANLGMF
-96 HVEESTA
+96 YIDESTA

-125 YNSGTIQFPCTIKEL
+125 YNSGTIQFPCTVKEL
-140 INQLAERFEFTVDTN
+140 INQLAERFEFTVGTN
-155 LDNLPNIT
+155 LDNLPNTT

-180 DILGEIAGTTATIAV
+180 DILGEIAGATATIAV
-195 FNGKTLSFSDSKKKS
+195 FNGKTLSFRYSKKKPD
-210 GEDEIWTYDN
+210 EDEIWTYDN
-220 LKTLKYN
+220 LKTLKYK

-275 RNLIDPIFNSIKGL
+275 RKLITPIFDSIKDF
-289 SYHPFES
+289 SHHPFEA

-301 GWYKPGDIVSAQA
+301 GWYKPGDLVSAQA

-319 NGKAIGW
+319 NGKTIGW
-326 LGQEKFLGK
+326 LSQKITTGKNAIDYSAKNIGAWQCTAESYGNGVKITAKAFSGVAYVAKVIPNSASFLGK
-335 NLLKFNANFTSNG
+335 TITVSAKTSGSVTQCAIYALRGTATYERLATLPASGGSYKFP
-348 ISVKTNKNGRIT
+348 
-360 EAKGTMTAGWAVLS
+360 
-374 SFYDNVL
+374 DN
-381 FPAGKYTFSV
+381 FPADRDGFGILFYVSQNSTSTVIDVQVELGNTATDYEPYT
-391 DRGLSHTLLIGGDY
+391 
-405 AIGNGGFNYSLA
+405 GGFNNL
-417 AGQTKLTFTAERPFR
+417 
-432 TLRISINAPI
+432 
-442 GTNID
+442 
-447 IGAFTPK
+447 
-454 LSLGD
+454 
-459 NPTDEPYIGDNV
+459 
-471 SAGYKNMFDEFSGLP
+471 FDEFSGLP
-486 VNKNGLSLI
+486 VNKNGVSLI
-495 NLDGVLRLSGIPDRD
+495 NLDGDLRLSGTPDRD
-510 WVQLAS
+510 WIQLVS
-516 RDITGILMNNR
+516 RDITGILTNNR
-527 PYTIVQYNNP
+527 PYTIVQYNTP

-544 ISAHKRDGSGYD
+544 ISARKKDGSGYD
-556 VIGNKTAKTH
+556 VIGNKTTKTH
-566 NFTADFTKYDRYN
+566 NFTANLTLYDRYT
-579 MMIMCGRQDDTTPL
+579 MMIMCGRQDDATPL
-593 PLFGNFGLFY
+593 PLFGNFGLYY

-613 YTPYLT
+613 YSPYSTGL
-619 SVVSPRP
+619 VSPRP
-626 TAPAKVNETIY
+626 QLPQKIKETNNRATVITSDNLLISATETISNGVTHTPQADGSI
-637 KQYTLGTN
+637 KSAGTMTANWTTLPFRFFNLEPGKYTLNRDGGYKYNVSIDSNTGGNHVIAVAYNQNGNFSFVVTKPETNAYIVYSCPKGT
-645 LYRPKDSYTSNGI
+645 
-658 IHTILPD
+658 
-665 GVIESKG
+665 VIG
-672 TTTISWSTIG
+672 TTTKFSLGKSSECVIMNGRNLLQITDSPMSGSNGVISIISPDGSIS
-682 NYQIALEPGIY
+682 
-693 EFSRSGT
+693 FSGT
-700 DWAVSLDSNAGGNHT
+700 KTQTWAD
-715 LAVMRS
+715 
-721 GQERVIFEVTK
+721 VTRFK
-732 KETGVYLA
+732 V
-740 FLPGVGS
+740 F
-747 TMNNVTKFSI
+747 
-757 KKAISAIVS
+757 
-766 VTNKNLLKIGDS
+766 
-778 NTSNGLTS
+778 
-786 SVADDGTVAYSGQMT
+786 
-801 SSWANITSYIDF
+801 ANI
-813 NTPLPAGTYTFSIDH
+813 LPAGKYTFSINNPLPYNVVFKFCD
-828 PKTHRVIFKYKMA
+828 PNYKYSEARITPGATATTFNTKTDIY
-841 NGVTSEVIANYTTTS
+841 
-856 TFRTFTTPQ
+856 
-865 PIVAGYLFISAA
+865 AGYIYVSNAATSSEIS
-877 NGSILNDTVKA
+877 GSFKA
-888 QLEVGDVATDIVD
+888 QLEAGDVATEIVS
-901 YEEQRFALPED
+901 YEEQNFTLPEN
-912 ENLYKLTDNIYD
+912 ENLYKLNDTIYD
-924 EVRLENGV
+924 EVKLENGV
-932 SKLIKRV
+932 AKLIKRV
-939 GKLILTGDEEKITY
+939 GKLEFSGDEEKITH
-953 YYTSK
+953 YYTTK

-972 TIFTQQN
+972 MIFTQQN
-979 STANIICSHL
+979 STASIICSHFN
-989 TAINEDAVYTTRE
+989 AINEDAVYTTRE
-1002 NKTGVA
+1002 NRTGVA
-1008 IYGGYNNFPKYSST
+1008 IYGGYNNFPKYAST
-1022 MGFWFTVP
+1022 MGFWFTAP
-1030 DQLNLG
+1030 DALNLG
-1036 ITDVASFKN
+1036 ITNVDSFKN

-1058 VYYELKE
+1058 IYYEMKE

-1185 TLVEWTKNNAGEVK
+1185 TLVEWTKNSTGEVK

-1213 GNTIELR
+1213 GNAIELKR
-1220 KGASI
+1220 GASI
-1225 TQRINV
+1225 TQRLNV

-1238 YSLSFKCKKGAIG
+1238 YTLSFRCKKGAIG

-1263 FVITIPEN
+1263 FVITIPEG
-1271 KEIIWQSYDLT
+1271 KEIVWQNYDLT
-1282 NLDPSMNYLD
+1282 KLDPSMNYLD
-1292 ITVSTSNNCE
+1292 VNVSTSSNCE

-1338 MMVSSSVYSGDY
+1338 MMISSSVYSGDY

-1361 SNVTGT
+1361 SNVTGI

-1383 LSARK
+1383 LSVRK
-1388 EISMEPIKII
+1388 EISMDPIKII

>member
-1 MINVTDK
+1 MINVSDN
-8 FKQAMKEPVKMVTA
+8 FKQAMKKPVKTITA

-66 NLVDHTFNVIA
+66 NLVDHIFSVIA

-96 HVEESTA
+96 YVEESTA

-125 YNSGTIQFPCTIKEL
+125 YNSGTIQFPCTVKEL

-180 DILGEIAGTTATIAV
+180 DILGEIAGAIAAIAV
-195 FNGKTLSFSDSKKKS
+195 FNGKTLSFRDSKKKPD
-210 GEDEIWTYDN
+210 EDEIWTYDN
-220 LKTLKYN
+220 LKTLKYK

-275 RNLIDPIFNSIKGL
+275 RSLIDPIFNSIKGL
-289 SYHPFES
+289 SYHPFEA

-301 GWYKPGDIVSAQA
+301 GWNKPGDIVSAQA

-326 LGQEKFLGK
+326 LDQEKLVGK
-335 NLLKFNANFTSNG
+335 NLIKFSFNYTSNG
-348 ISVKTNKNGRIT
+348 ISVKTNKYGRIT
-360 EAKGTMTAGWAVLS
+360 EAKGIMTAGWAVLS

-391 DRGLSHTLLIGGDY
+391 DRGLSRTLLIGGNY
-405 AIGNGGFNYSLA
+405 AIGNGGLNYSLA

-432 TLRISINAPI
+432 TFRISINAPI

-459 NPTDEPYIGDNV
+459 NPTDEPYIGDDV

-495 NLDGVLRLSGIPDRD
+495 NLDGVLRLSGTPDRD

-579 MMIMCGRQDDTTPL
+579 MMIMCGRQDDATPL

-603 GTFNENNLPE
+603 GTFNENDLPE

-626 TAPAKVNETIY
+626 TAPAKVNEIVY
-637 KQYTLGTN
+637 SQYTLGTN
-645 LYRPKDSYTSNGI
+645 LYKPKDNYTSNGI

-682 NYQIALEPGIY
+682 NYQIVLEPGIY

-786 SVADDGTVAYSGQMT
+786 SVTDDGTVAYSGQMT

-828 PKTHRVIFKYKMA
+828 PKTHMVIFKYKMA
-841 NGVTSEVIANYTTTS
+841 NGVTSEVIANYTATS

-901 YEEQRFALPED
+901 YEEQKFALPED

-979 STANIICSHL
+979 STANIICSHFD
-989 TAINEDAVYTTRE
+989 AINEDAVYTTRE
-1002 NKTGVA
+1002 NRTGVA

-1022 MGFWFTVP
+1022 MDFWFTAP
-1030 DQLNLG
+1030 DALNLG
-1036 ITDVASFKN
+1036 ITNVASFKN
-1045 WLKSEKAKGTPVT
+1045 WLKSEKAKGTPVI

-1213 GNTIELR
+1213 GNAIELK

-1225 TQRINV
+1225 TQRLNV

-1251 TATVKLSNTIDS
+1251 TATIKLSNTIDS
-1263 FVITIPEN
+1263 FVITIPEG
-1271 KEIIWQSYDLT
+1271 KEIVWQNYDLT
-1282 NLDPSMNYLD
+1282 KLDPSMNYLD

-1388 EISMEPIKII
+1388 EISMDPIKII

>member
-1 MINVTDK
+1 MINVSDN
-8 FKQAMKEPVKMVTA
+8 FKQAMKKPVKTITA
-22 SLVLD
+22 SIALD
-27 DNTVITGQ
+27 DGTAITGS
-35 DKLIKITIDS
+35 DKLIKVTIDS

-77 KTLVDIENDT
+77 KTLIDIENDT

-96 HVEESTA
+96 YIEESTA

-155 LDNLPNIT
+155 IDNLPNIT
-163 YQIPEDLY
+163 YQIP
-171 AKISNCTYR
+171 
-180 DILGEIAGTTATIAV
+180 GEIAGATATIAV
-195 FNGKTLSFSDSKKKS
+195 FNGKTLSFRDSKKKPD
-210 GEDEIWTYDN
+210 EDEVWTYDN
-220 LKTLKYN
+220 LKTLKYK

-253 SITANGLTEV
+253 SITTNGLTEV

-275 RNLIDPIFNSIKGL
+275 RKLITPIFDSIKDF
-289 SYHPFES
+289 SHHPFEA
-296 ETTGL
+296 ETTGF
-301 GWYKPGDIVSAQA
+301 GWHKPGDLVSAQA

-319 NGKAIGW
+319 NGRTTGW
-326 LGQEKFLGK
+326 IGQEKFLGK
-335 NLLKFNANFTSNG
+335 NLIKFNANFTSNG
-348 ISVKTNKNGRIT
+348 ISVKTNSYGRIT
-360 EAKGTMTAGWAVLS
+360 EAKGTMTAGWAVVS
-374 SFYDNVL
+374 KFYDEVL
-381 FPAGKYTFSV
+381 FPAGKYTLSV
-391 DRGLSHTLLIGGDY
+391 DRALNHTITATIAYVVDSSWGININL
-405 AIGNGGFNYSLA
+405 N
-417 AGQTKLTFTAERPFR
+417 AGQTMVTFTANQPFKTFR
-432 TLRISINAPI
+432 LVVSDTV
-442 GTNID
+442 GTNINL
-447 IGAFTPK
+447 GAFTPK

-459 NPTDEPYIGDNV
+459 APTDEPYIGDGA

-486 VNKNGLSLI
+486 VNKNGLSLV
-495 NLDGVLRLSGIPDRD
+495 NQDDVLKLSGTPDRD
-510 WVQLAS
+510 WVQLVS
-516 RDITGILMNNR
+516 RDITSILMNNR
-527 PYTIVQYNNP
+527 PYTIVQYNTP

-544 ISAHKRDGSGYD
+544 ISARKKDGSGYD

-566 NFTADFTKYDRYN
+566 NFTANFTLYDRYT
-579 MMIMCGRQDDTTPL
+579 MMIMCGRQDDATPL
-593 PLFGNFGLFY
+593 PLFGNFGLYY
-603 GTFNENNLPE
+603 GTFNETNLPE

-626 TAPAKVNETIY
+626 ITPTKINEAIY

-645 LYRPKDSYTSNGI
+645 LYRPKDNYTSNGI
-658 IHTILPD
+658 THTILPD
-665 GVIESKG
+665 GTVESKG

-682 NYQIALEPGIY
+682 NYHIVLEPGIY
-693 EFSRSGT
+693 EFSRSGA
-700 DWAVSLDSNAGGNHT
+700 DWTVSLDSNAGGNHS

-721 GQERVIFEVTK
+721 GKERVIFEVTK

-747 TMNNVTKFSI
+747 TMNNFAKFSI
-757 KKAISAIVS
+757 KKAISAIVA
-766 VTNKNLLKIGDS
+766 VTNKNLLKIGAG
-778 NTSNGLTS
+778 NTSNGLIS
-786 SVADDGTVAYSGQMT
+786 SVADDGTVTYSGQMT

-813 NTPLPAGTYTFSIDH
+813 DCPLLSGTYTLSIDH
-828 PKTHRVIFKYKMA
+828 PKSHRIIFKYKMA
-841 NGVTSEVIANYTTTS
+841 NGLISEISANLTATS
-856 TFRTFTTPQ
+856 TSRTFTTTQ
-865 PIVAGYLFISAA
+865 PIVAGYLYIAAA

-888 QLEVGDVATDIVD
+888 QLEAGDVATDIVS
-901 YEEQRFALPED
+901 YEEQNFTLPEND
-912 ENLYKLTDNIYD
+912 NLYKLTDDIYD
-924 EVRLENGV
+924 EIKLENGV
-932 SKLIKRV
+932 AKLIKRV
-939 GKLILTGDEEKITY
+939 GKLVLTGEENNINY

-958 AGTIGFKYKNPSGE
+958 AGTIGFKCNNPSGE
-972 TIFTQQN
+972 MIFTQQG
-979 STANIICSHL
+979 STANIICSHFN
-989 TAINEDAVYTTRE
+989 AINEDAVYTTRE
-1002 NKTGVA
+1002 NRTGVA

-1022 MGFWFTVP
+1022 IGFWFTVP

-1185 TLVEWTKNNAGEVK
+1185 TLVEWIKNNAGEVK

-1238 YSLSFKCKKGAIG
+1238 YSLSFKCKKGSIG

-1271 KEIIWQSYDLT
+1271 KEIVWQNYDLT
-1282 NLDPSMNYLD
+1282 KLDPNMNYLD

-1320 VQANGEILNT
+1320 MQANGEILNT

-1388 EISMEPIKII
+1388 EISMDPIKII

>member
-1 MINVTDK
+1 MINVSDN
-8 FKQAMKEPVKMVTA
+8 FKQAMKKPVKTITA

-27 DNTVITGQ
+27 DNSVITGQ

-45 SGHLFGTATSVINVE
+45 SGHLFGTATSVVNVE

-66 NLVDHTFNVIA
+66 NLVDHTFSVIA
-77 KTLVDIENDT
+77 KALVDIENDT

-96 HVEESTA
+96 YVEESTA

-125 YNSGTIQFPCTIKEL
+125 YNSGTIQFPCTVKEL

-155 LDNLPNIT
+155 LDSLPNIT

-171 AKISNCTYR
+171 AKTSNCAYR
-180 DILGEIAGTTATIAV
+180 DILGEIAGATATIAV
-195 FNGKTLSFSDSKKKS
+195 FNGKALSFRDSKKKS
-210 GEDEIWTYDN
+210 NEDEIWTYDN
-220 LKTLKYN
+220 LKTLKYK

-253 SITANGLTEV
+253 SITTNGLTEV

-275 RNLIDPIFNSIKGL
+275 RSLIDPIFNSIKGL
-289 SYHPFES
+289 SYQPFEA

-301 GWYKPGDIVSAQA
+301 GWHKPGDLLSAQA

-326 LGQEKFLGK
+326 LVQEKFLGK
-335 NLLKFNANFTSNG
+335 NLLKFNFNYTSNG
-348 ISVKTNKNGRIT
+348 ISVKTNKYGRIT

-374 SFYDNVL
+374 KFYDDVL

-391 DRGLSHTLLIGGDY
+391 DRALNQAIIIGGNY
-405 AIGNGGFNYSLA
+405 AIGSGWINYSLTP
-417 AGQTKLTFTAERPFR
+417 GQTKLTFTAEHPFR
-432 TLRISINAPI
+432 TFRISVNAPA

-454 LSLGD
+454 LSFGD
-459 NPTDEPYIGDNV
+459 TPTDEPYIGDDV

-495 NLDGVLRLSGIPDRD
+495 NQDGVLKLSGTPDRD
-510 WVQLAS
+510 WVQLVS
-516 RDITGILMNNR
+516 RDITSILMNNR
-527 PYTIVQYNNP
+527 PYTIAQYNTP

-544 ISAHKRDGSGYD
+544 IAAHKKDGSGYD
-556 VIGNKTAKTH
+556 VIGNKTVRTH
-566 NFTADFTKYDRYN
+566 NFTANFTLYDRYN
-579 MMIMCGRQDDTTPL
+579 MVIMCGKQDDTTPL
-593 PLFGNFGLFY
+593 PLYGNFGLYY

-619 SVVSPRP
+619 PVTSPRP
-626 TAPAKVNETIY
+626 IAPTRVNETIY
-637 KQYTLGTN
+637 KQYTLDTN
-645 LYRPKDSYTSNGI
+645 LYKPKDNYSSNGI
-658 IHTILPD
+658 THTILPD
-665 GVIESKG
+665 GTIESKG
-672 TTTISWSTIG
+672 TSTISWSTIG
-682 NYQIALEPGIY
+682 NYQIVLEPGIY
-693 EFSRSGT
+693 EFSRSGA
-700 DWAVSLDSNAGGNHT
+700 DWSVSLDSNTGRNHT
-715 LAVMRS
+715 LASMRS
-721 GQERVIFEVTK
+721 GQERTIFEITK

-740 FLPGVGS
+740 FLPGAGS
-747 TMNNVTKFSI
+747 MMNNIAKFSI
-757 KKAISAIVS
+757 KKAISAIVA
-766 VTNKNLLKIGDS
+766 VTNKNLLKIGTGT
-778 NTSNGLTS
+778 TSNGLIS
-786 SVADDGTVAYSGQMT
+786 SVADDGTIAYLGQMT
-801 SSWANITSYIDF
+801 SSWADITSYSDF
-813 NTPLPAGTYTFSIDH
+813 DRPLPSGTYTLSIDH
-828 PKTHRVIFKYKMA
+828 PKSHRIVFKYKMA
-841 NGVTSEVIANYTTTS
+841 NGLTSEISANLTATS
-856 TFRTFTTPQ
+856 TSRTFTTTQ
-865 PIVAGYLFISAA
+865 PIVAGYLYIAAA

-888 QLEVGDVATDIVD
+888 QLEAGDVATDIVS
-901 YEEQRFALPED
+901 YEEQNFTLPEN
-912 ENLYKLTDNIYD
+912 ENLYKLTDTIYD
-924 EVRLENGV
+924 EVKLENGIA
-932 SKLIKRV
+932 KLIKRV
-939 GKLILTGDEEKITY
+939 GKLELSGDEEKITH
-953 YYTSK
+953 YYTTK
-958 AGTIGFKYKNPSGE
+958 AGNIGFKYINPSGE
-972 TIFTQQN
+972 MIFTQQN
-979 STANIICSHL
+979 STASIICSHFN
-989 TAINEDAVYTTRE
+989 AINEDAVYTTRE
-1002 NKTGVA
+1002 NKTGA
-1008 IYGGYNNFPKYSST
+1008 SIYGGYNNFPKYSST
-1022 MGFWFTVP
+1022 MGFWFTAP
-1030 DQLNLG
+1030 DQLILG

-1045 WLKSEKAKGTPVT
+1045 WLKAEKAKGTPVT

-1077 QVYITDTHLELGNG
+1077 QIYITDTHIELGNG

-1185 TLVEWTKNNAGEVK
+1185 TLVEWTKNNTGEVK

-1213 GNTIELR
+1213 GNAIELK

-1225 TQRINV
+1225 TQRLNV

-1238 YSLSFKCKKGAIG
+1238 YSLSFRAKKSAIG
-1251 TATVKLSNTIDS
+1251 TATVKLSNTLDS
-1263 FVITIPEN
+1263 FVITIPEG
-1271 KEIIWQSYDLT
+1271 KEIVWQNYDLT
-1282 NLDPSMNYLD
+1282 KLDPSMNYLD

-1312 MGDQSIPW
+1312 MGDQVVPW

-1388 EISMEPIKII
+1388 EISMDPIKII

>member
-1 MINVTDK
+1 MINASDN
-8 FKQAMKEPVKMVTA
+8 FKQAMKKPVKTITA
-22 SLVLD
+22 SIALD
-27 DNTVITGQ
+27 DGTVITGS
-35 DKLIKITIDS
+35 DKLIKVTIDS
-45 SGHLFGTATSVINVE
+45 SGHLFGTATSVVNVE

-66 NLVDHTFNVIA
+66 NLVDHTFSVIA

-96 HVEESTA
+96 YVEESTA

-113 GYDLMGKLAKTP
+113 GYDLMGKLAKAP
-125 YNSGTIQFPCTIKEL
+125 YNSGTIQFPCTVKEL

-180 DILGEIAGTTATIAV
+180 DILGEIAGATATIAV
-195 FNGKTLSFSDSKKKS
+195 FNGKTLSFRDSKKKPD
-210 GEDEIWTYDN
+210 EDEIWTYDN
-220 LKTLKYN
+220 LKTLKYK

-239 RTPQEDNIAVSDND
+239 RTPQEDNIATSDND
-253 SITANGLTEV
+253 SITANGLTEI

-275 RNLIDPIFNSIKGL
+275 RKLITPIFDSVKDF
-289 SYHPFES
+289 SYHPFEA
-296 ETTGL
+296 ETTGF

-319 NGKAIGW
+319 NGRTTGW

-335 NLLKFNANFTSNG
+335 NLIKFNANFTSNG
-348 ISVKTNKNGRIT
+348 ISVKTNKDGRIT
-360 EAKGTMTAGWAVLS
+360 EAKGTMTAGWAVVS
-374 SFYDNVL
+374 KFYDEVL
-381 FPAGKYTFSV
+381 FPAGRYTFSV
-391 DRGLSHTLLIGGDY
+391 DRPLNHRVAIAGNGIGGFM
-405 AIGNGGFNYSLA
+405 GGANLN
-417 AGQTKLTFTAERPFR
+417 AGETKVTFTAKVPFEIMR
-432 TLRISINAPI
+432 LVVNDPV

-447 IGAFTPK
+447 LGAFTPK

-459 NPTDEPYIGDNV
+459 TPTDEPYIGDDT

-495 NLDGVLRLSGIPDRD
+495 NQDGVLKLFGTPDRD
-510 WVQLAS
+510 WVQLVS
-516 RDITGILMNNR
+516 RDITNILMNNR

-544 ISAHKRDGSGYD
+544 ISAHKKDGSGYD
-556 VIGNKTAKTH
+556 VIGNKTSRTH
-566 NFTADFTKYDRYN
+566 NFTANFTLYDRYN
-579 MMIMCGRQDDTTPL
+579 MVIMCGKQDDTTPL
-593 PLFGNFGLFY
+593 PLYGNFGLYY

-626 TAPAKVNETIY
+626 IAPAKINEIMY

-658 IHTILPD
+658 THTILPD
-665 GVIESKG
+665 GTIESKG
-672 TTTISWSTIG
+672 ISTISWSTIG
-682 NYQIALEPGIY
+682 NYQIVLEPGIY

-700 DWAVSLDSNAGGNHT
+700 DWTVSLDSNTGRNHT
-715 LAVMRS
+715 LASMRS
-721 GQERVIFEVTK
+721 GQERTIFEITK

-740 FLPGVGS
+740 FLPGAGS
-747 TMNNVTKFSI
+747 TMNNIAKFSI

-828 PKTHRVIFKYKMA
+828 PKTHRVIFKYKMV
-841 NGVTSEVIANYTTTS
+841 NGVTSEVIANYTATS
-856 TFRTFTTPQ
+856 TSKTFTTTQ
-865 PIVAGYLFISAA
+865 PIVAGYLYIAAA

-888 QLEVGDVATDIVD
+888 QLEAGDVATDIVS
-901 YEEQRFALPED
+901 YEEQNFTLPEND
-912 ENLYKLTDNIYD
+912 NLYKLTDDIYD
-924 EVRLENGV
+924 EIKLENGV
-932 SKLIKRV
+932 AKLIKRV
-939 GKLILTGDEEKITY
+939 GKLVLTGEENNFDLYRTTRSGTLGFRY
-953 YYTSK
+953 YNSSR
-958 AGTIGFKYKNPSGE
+958 P
-972 TIFTQQN
+972 FTQQQMV
-979 STANIICSHL
+979 SNIICSHFESIDENRVYQ
-989 TAINEDAVYTTRE
+989 AIH
-1002 NKTGVA
+1002 NKTGVS
-1008 IYGGYNNFPKYSST
+1008 IYNSFDTWPSYADKLC
-1022 MGFWFTVP
+1022 FWFTAP
-1030 DQLNLG
+1030 DALNLG

-1045 WLKSEKAKGTPVT
+1045 WLKVEKTKGTPVT
-1058 VYYELKE
+1058 VYYEMKE

-1077 QVYITDTHLELGNG
+1077 QVYVTDTHLELGNG

-1135 VSKQTQVDQQIA
+1135 VSKQTQVDQQITE
-1147 DEFSKITQNI
+1147 EFSRITQNI
-1157 KNVVTTIQTTGGGNL
+1157 KNVITTIQTTGGGNL

-1185 TLVEWTKNNAGEVK
+1185 TLVEWTKNNTGEIK

-1213 GNTIELR
+1213 GNAIELK

-1225 TQRINV
+1225 TQRLNA

-1263 FVITIPEN
+1263 FVITIPEG
-1271 KEIIWQSYDLT
+1271 KEIVWQNYDLT
-1282 NLDPSMNYLD
+1282 KLGPSMNYLD

-1376 DVTETSK
+1376 DTTETSK

-1388 EISMEPIKII
+1388 EITMDPIKIV

>member
-1 MINVTDK
+1 MINVSEN
-8 FKQAMKEPVKMVTA
+8 FKQAMKKPVKTITA
-22 SLVLD
+22 SIVLD
-27 DNTVITGQ
+27 DGAVITGS
-35 DKLIKITIDS
+35 DKLIKVTIDS

-66 NLVDHTFNVIA
+66 NLIDHTFSVIA

-96 HVEESTA
+96 YVEESTA

-113 GYDLMGKLAKTP
+113 GYDLMGKLAKTT
-125 YNSGTIQFPCTIKEL
+125 YNSGTIQFPCTVKEL

-180 DILGEIAGTTATIAV
+180 DILGEIAGATATIAV
-195 FNGKTLSFSDSKKKS
+195 FNGKTLSFRDSKKKS
-210 GEDEIWTYDN
+210 DEDEVWTYDN
-220 LKTLKYN
+220 LKTLKYK

-239 RTPQEDNIAVSDND
+239 RTPQEDNITVSDND
-253 SITANGLTEV
+253 SITSNGLTEV
-263 KLANNEILDDDR
+263 KLANNEILDDER
-275 RNLIDPIFNSIKGL
+275 RGLIDPIFSSIKGL

-301 GWYKPGDIVSAQA
+301 GWYKPGDLVSAQA

-319 NGKAIGW
+319 NGRATGW

-335 NLLKFNANFTSNG
+335 NLIKFNANFNSNG
-348 ISVKTNKNGRIT
+348 ISVKTNKDGRIT
-360 EAKGTMTAGWAVLS
+360 EAKGTMTAGWAVVS
-374 SFYDNVL
+374 KFYDEVL

-391 DRGLSHTLLIGGDY
+391 DRPLNHRVAIAGNGIGGFM
-405 AIGNGGFNYSLA
+405 GGANLN
-417 AGQTKLTFTAERPFR
+417 AGETKVTFTAKVPFEIMR
-432 TLRISINAPI
+432 LVVNDPV

-447 IGAFTPK
+447 LGAFTPK

-459 NPTDEPYIGDNV
+459 VPTDEPYIGDDV

-495 NLDGVLRLSGIPDRD
+495 NQDGVLKLSGTPDRD

-516 RDITGILMNNR
+516 RDITNILMNNR

-544 ISAHKRDGSGYD
+544 ISARKKDGSGYD
-556 VIGNKTAKTH
+556 VIGNKTSRTH
-566 NFTADFTKYDRYN
+566 NFTANFTLYDRYN
-579 MMIMCGRQDDTTPL
+579 MVIMCGKQDDTTPL
-593 PLFGNFGLFY
+593 PLYGNFGLYY

-626 TAPAKVNETIY
+626 IAPAKINEIMH

-658 IHTILPD
+658 THTILPD
-665 GVIESKG
+665 GTIESKG
-672 TTTISWSTIG
+672 TSTISWSTIG
-682 NYQIALEPGIY
+682 NYQIVLEPGIY
-693 EFSRSGT
+693 EFSRSGA
-700 DWAVSLDSNAGGNHT
+700 DWSVSLDSNTGRNHT
-715 LAVMRS
+715 LASMRS
-721 GQERVIFEVTK
+721 GQERTIFEITK

-740 FLPGVGS
+740 FLPGAGS
-747 TMNNVTKFSI
+747 TMNNIAKFSI
-757 KKAISAIVS
+757 KKAISAIVA
-766 VTNKNLLKIGDS
+766 VTDKNLLKIGTGT
-778 NTSNGLTS
+778 TSNGLIS
-786 SVADDGTVAYSGQMT
+786 SVADDGTIAYSGQMT

-813 NTPLPAGTYTFSIDH
+813 DRPLPSGTYTFSIDH
-828 PKTHRVIFKYKMA
+828 PRAHRVIFKYKMA
-841 NGVTSEVIANYTTTS
+841 NGVTSEVIANYTATS
-856 TFRTFTTPQ
+856 TFRTFTTLQ
-865 PIVAGYLFISAA
+865 PIVAGYLYISATD
-877 NGSILNDTVKA
+877 GSKINDTVKA
-888 QLEVGDVATDIVD
+888 QLEVGDVATDIVN
-901 YEEQRFALPED
+901 YEEQKFTLPEGD
-912 ENLYKLTDNIYD
+912 NLYKLTDDIYD
-924 EVRLENGV
+924 EIKLENGV

-939 GKLILTGDEEKITY
+939 GKLVLTGEENSITH

-958 AGTIGFKYKNPSGE
+958 AGTIGFKYRNPSGE

-979 STANIICSHL
+979 STANIICSHFN
-989 TAINEDAVYTTRE
+989 AINEDAVYTTRE

-1008 IYGGYNNFPKYSST
+1008 IYGGYNNFPKYSNT

-1030 DQLNLG
+1030 DQLNLS
-1036 ITDVASFKN
+1036 ITDVSSFKN

-1058 VYYELKE
+1058 IYYEMNT

-1077 QVYITDTHLELGNG
+1077 QVYVTDTHLELGNG

-1135 VSKQTQVDQQIA
+1135 VSKQTKVDQQIA
-1147 DEFSKITQNI
+1147 DEFSKITQDI
-1157 KNVVTTIQTTGGGNL
+1157 KNVVTTIQTTGGGNI

-1185 TLVEWTKNNAGEVK
+1185 TLVEWTKNNTGEVK

-1213 GNTIELR
+1213 GNAIELK

-1225 TQRINV
+1225 TQRLNV

-1238 YSLSFKCKKGAIG
+1238 YTLSFRCKKSATGL
-1251 TATVKLSNTIDS
+1251 ATVKLSNTIDS
-1263 FVITIPEN
+1263 FTVTIPEG
-1271 KEIIWQSYDLT
+1271 KEIVWQNYDLT
-1282 NLDPSMNYLD
+1282 KLDPSMNYLD

-1376 DVTETSK
+1376 DTTETSK

-1388 EISMEPIKII
+1388 EITMDPIKIV

>member
-1 MINVTDK
+1 MINVSDR
-8 FKQAMKEPVKMVTA
+8 FKEAMKKPVKTITA

-27 DNTVITGQ
+27 NNTVITGQ

-45 SGHLFGTATSVINVE
+45 SGHLFGTATSVVNIE

-66 NLVDHTFNVIA
+66 DLVDHTFSVVA

-96 HVEESTA
+96 YVEESTA

-125 YNSGTIQFPCTIKEL
+125 YNSGTIQFPCTVKEL

-180 DILGEIAGTTATIAV
+180 DILGEIAGATATIAV
-195 FNGKTLSFSDSKKKS
+195 FNGKTLSFRDSKKKPD
-210 GEDEIWTYDN
+210 EDEIWTYDN
-220 LKTLKYN
+220 LKTLKYK

-239 RTPQEDNIAVSDND
+239 RTPQEDNIATSDND
-253 SITANGLTEV
+253 SITTNGLTEV

-275 RNLIDPIFNSIKGL
+275 RKLITPIFDSIKDF
-289 SYHPFES
+289 SHHPFET
-296 ETTGL
+296 ETTGF
-301 GWYKPGDIVSAQA
+301 GWYKPGDLVSAQA

-319 NGKAIGW
+319 NGRATGW

-335 NLLKFNANFTSNG
+335 NLIKFNANFISNG
-348 ISVKTNKNGRIT
+348 ISVKTNKYGRIT
-360 EAKGTMTAGWAVLS
+360 EAKGTMTAGWAVVS
-374 SFYDNVL
+374 KFYDEVL
-381 FPAGKYTFSV
+381 FPAGRYTFSV
-391 DRGLSHTLLIGGDY
+391 DRPLNHRVAIAGNGIGGFM
-405 AIGNGGFNYSLA
+405 GGANLN
-417 AGQTKLTFTAERPFR
+417 AGETKVTFTAKVPFEIMR
-432 TLRISINAPI
+432 LIVNDPV

-447 IGAFTPK
+447 LGAFTPK

-459 NPTDEPYIGDNV
+459 TPTDEPYIGDDT

-495 NLDGVLRLSGIPDRD
+495 NQDGVLKLFGTPDRD
-510 WVQLAS
+510 WVQLVS
-516 RDITGILMNNR
+516 RDITSILMNNR
-527 PYTIVQYNNP
+527 PYTIAQYNTP

-544 ISAHKRDGSGYD
+544 IAAHKKDGSGYD
-556 VIGNKTAKTH
+556 VIGNKTVRTH
-566 NFTADFTKYDRYN
+566 NFTANFTLYDRYN
-579 MMIMCGRQDDTTPL
+579 MVIMCGKQDDTTPL
-593 PLFGNFGLFY
+593 PLYGNFGLYY

-626 TAPAKVNETIY
+626 IAPAKINEIMY

-658 IHTILPD
+658 THTILPD
-665 GVIESKG
+665 GTIESKG
-672 TTTISWSTIG
+672 TSTISWSTIG
-682 NYQIALEPGIY
+682 NYQIVLEPGIY

-700 DWAVSLDSNAGGNHT
+700 DWSVSLDSNTGRNHT
-715 LAVMRS
+715 LASMRS
-721 GQERVIFEVTK
+721 GQERTIFEITK

-747 TMNNVTKFSI
+747 MMNNIAKFSI
-757 KKAISAIVS
+757 KKAISAIVA
-766 VTNKNLLKIGDS
+766 VTNKNLLKIGTGT
-778 NTSNGLTS
+778 TSNGLIS
-786 SVADDGTVAYSGQMT
+786 SVADDGTIAYLGQMT
-801 SSWANITSYIDF
+801 SSWANITSYSDF
-813 NTPLPAGTYTFSIDH
+813 DRPLPSGTYTLSIDH
-828 PKTHRVIFKYKMA
+828 PKSHRIIFKYKMA
-841 NGVTSEVIANYTTTS
+841 NGLTSEISANLTATS
-856 TFRTFTTPQ
+856 TSRTFTTTQ
-865 PIVAGYLFISAA
+865 PIVAGYLYIAAA

-888 QLEVGDVATDIVD
+888 QLEAGDVATDIVS
-901 YEEQRFALPED
+901 YEEQNFTLPEND
-912 ENLYKLTDNIYD
+912 NLYKLTDDIYD
-924 EVRLENGV
+924 EIKLENGV
-932 SKLIKRV
+932 AKLIKRV
-939 GKLILTGDEEKITY
+939 GKLELTGEENNFDLYRT
-953 YYTSK
+953 TRS
-958 AGTIGFKYKNPSGE
+958 GVLGFRFYDSSRP
-972 TIFTQQN
+972 FTQQQMI
-979 STANIICSHL
+979 SNIICSHFKS
-989 TAINEDAVYTTRE
+989 IDENRVYQSIH
-1002 NKTGVA
+1002 NKTGVS
-1008 IYGGYNNFPKYSST
+1008 IYNSFDTWPSYADKLC
-1022 MGFWFTVP
+1022 FWFTVP

-1036 ITDVASFKN
+1036 ITDVASFRN
-1045 WLKSEKAKGTPVT
+1045 WLKAEKAKGTPVT
-1058 VYYELKE
+1058 VYYEMKE
-1065 PQITE
+1065 PRITE

-1077 QVYITDTHLELGNG
+1077 QVYVTDTHLELGNG
-1091 IKETIKGVAPTAT
+1091 IKETIKGVVPTAT

-1157 KNVVTTIQTTGGGNL
+1157 KNVVTTIQTTGGGNI

-1185 TLVEWTKNNAGEVK
+1185 TLVEWAKNNTGEVK
-1199 SYTSPESKSYGAIS
+1199 SYTSPESRSYGAIS
-1213 GNTIELR
+1213 GNAIELKR
-1220 KGASI
+1220 GASI
-1225 TQRINV
+1225 TQRLNV
-1231 ASSGKIP
+1231 ASSGQIP
-1238 YSLSFKCKKGAIG
+1238 YSLSFRAKKGAIG

-1263 FVITIPEN
+1263 FVITIPEG
-1271 KEIIWQSYDLT
+1271 KEIVWQNYDLT
-1282 NLDPSMNYLD
+1282 KLDPSMNYLD
-1292 ITVSTSNNCE
+1292 ITVSASNNCE

-1312 MGDQSIPW
+1312 MGDQVVPW

-1388 EISMEPIKII
+1388 EISMDPIKII

>member
-1 MINVTDK
+1 MINVSDR
-8 FKQAMKEPVKMVTA
+8 FKEAMKKPVKTITA
-22 SLVLD
+22 SIVLD
-27 DNTVITGQ
+27 DGTVITGS
-35 DKLIKITIDS
+35 DKLIKVTIDS
-45 SGHLFGTATSVINVE
+45 SGHLFGTATSVVNVE
-60 LFGTDY
+60 LFSTDY
-66 NLVDHTFNVIA
+66 NLVDHTFSVIA

-96 HVEESTA
+96 YVEESTA

-125 YNSGTIQFPCTIKEL
+125 YNSGTIQFPCTVKEL

-180 DILGEIAGTTATIAV
+180 DILGEIAGATATIAV
-195 FNGKTLSFSDSKKKS
+195 FNGKTLSFRDSKKKPD
-210 GEDEIWTYDN
+210 EDEIWTYDN
-220 LKTLKYN
+220 LKTLKYK

-239 RTPQEDNIAVSDND
+239 RTPQEDNIATSDND

-275 RNLIDPIFNSIKGL
+275 RKLITPIFDSVKEF
-289 SYHPFES
+289 SHHPFEA

-301 GWYKPGDIVSAQA
+301 GWHKPGDLVSAQA

-319 NGKAIGW
+319 NGRTTGW
-326 LGQEKFLGK
+326 IGQEKFLGK
-335 NLLKFNANFTSNG
+335 NLIKFNANFTSNG
-348 ISVKTNKNGRIT
+348 ISVKTNSYGRIT
-360 EAKGTMTAGWAVLS
+360 EAKGTMTAGWAVVS
-374 SFYDNVL
+374 KFYDEVL
-381 FPAGKYTFSV
+381 FPAGRYTFSV
-391 DRGLSHTLLIGGDY
+391 DRPLNHRVAIAGNGIGGFM
-405 AIGNGGFNYSLA
+405 GGANLN
-417 AGQTKLTFTAERPFR
+417 AGETKVTFTAKVPFEIMR
-432 TLRISINAPI
+432 LVVNDPV

-447 IGAFTPK
+447 LGAFTPK
-454 LSLGD
+454 LSFGD
-459 NPTDEPYIGDNV
+459 TPTDEPYIGDDT

-495 NLDGVLRLSGIPDRD
+495 NQDGVLKLFGTPDRD
-510 WVQLAS
+510 WVQLVS
-516 RDITGILMNNR
+516 RDITNILMNNR

-537 NTKFYVE
+537 NTKFYIE
-544 ISAHKRDGSGYD
+544 ISARKKDGSGYD
-556 VIGNKTAKTH
+556 VIGNKTVRTH
-566 NFTADFTKYDRYN
+566 NFTANFTLYDRYN
-579 MMIMCGRQDDTTPL
+579 MVIMCGKQDDTTPL
-593 PLFGNFGLFY
+593 PLYGNFGLYY

-626 TAPAKVNETIY
+626 IAPAKINEIIY
-637 KQYTLGTN
+637 KQYTLDTN
-645 LYRPKDSYTSNGI
+645 LYRPKENYTSNGI
-658 IHTILPD
+658 THTILPD
-665 GVIESKG
+665 GTIESKG
-672 TTTISWSTIG
+672 TSTISWSTIG
-682 NYQIALEPGIY
+682 NYQLVLEPGIY
-693 EFSRSGT
+693 EFSRSGA
-700 DWAVSLDSNAGGNHT
+700 DWSVSLDSNTGRNHT
-715 LAVMRS
+715 LASMRS
-721 GQERVIFEVTK
+721 GQERTIFEITK

-740 FLPGVGS
+740 FLPGAGS
-747 TMNNVTKFSI
+747 TMNNIAKFSI
-757 KKAISAIVS
+757 KKAISAVVA
-766 VTNKNLLKIGDS
+766 VTDKNLLKIGTG
-778 NTSNGLTS
+778 NTSNGLIS
-786 SVADDGTVAYSGQMT
+786 SIADDGTVTYSGQMT

-813 NTPLPAGTYTFSIDH
+813 DRPLPSGTYTLSIDH
-828 PKTHRVIFKYKMA
+828 PKSHRIIFKYKMA
-841 NGVTSEVIANYTTTS
+841 NGLTSEISANLTATS
-856 TFRTFTTPQ
+856 TSRTFTTTQ
-865 PIVAGYLFISAA
+865 PIVAGYLYIAAA

-888 QLEVGDVATDIVD
+888 QLEAGDVATDIVS
-901 YEEQRFALPED
+901 YEEQNFTLPKND
-912 ENLYKLTDNIYD
+912 NLYKLTDDIYD
-924 EVRLENGV
+924 EIKLKNGV
-932 SKLIKRV
+932 AKLIKRV
-939 GKLILTGDEEKITY
+939 GKLVLTGEENSINY

-972 TIFTQQN
+972 MIFTQQG
-979 STANIICSHL
+979 STANIICSHFN
-989 TAINEDAVYTTRE
+989 AINEDAVYTTRE
-1002 NKTGVA
+1002 NRTGVA

-1022 MGFWFTVP
+1022 IGVWFTVP

-1045 WLKSEKAKGTPVT
+1045 WLKAEKVNGTPVT

-1077 QVYITDTHLELGNG
+1077 QIYITDTHLELGNG

-1185 TLVEWTKNNAGEVK
+1185 TLVEWTKNNTGEVK

-1213 GNTIELR
+1213 GNAIELK

-1225 TQRINV
+1225 TQRLNA

-1263 FVITIPEN
+1263 FVITIPEG
-1271 KEIIWQSYDLT
+1271 KEIVWQNYDLT
-1282 NLDPSMNYLD
+1282 KLDPSMNYLD

-1376 DVTETSK
+1376 DTTETSK

-1388 EISMEPIKII
+1388 EITMDPIKIV

>member
-1 MINVTDK
+1 MINASDN
-8 FKQAMKEPVKMVTA
+8 FKQAMKKPVKTITA
-22 SLVLD
+22 SIALD
-27 DNTVITGQ
+27 DGTVITGS
-35 DKLIKITIDS
+35 DKLIKVTIDS
-45 SGHLFGTATSVINVE
+45 SGHLFGTATSVVNVE

-66 NLVDHTFNVIA
+66 NLVDHTFSVIA

-96 HVEESTA
+96 YVEESTA

-113 GYDLMGKLAKTP
+113 GYDLMGKLAKAP
-125 YNSGTIQFPCTIKEL
+125 YNSGTIQFPCTVKEL

-180 DILGEIAGTTATIAV
+180 DILGEIAGATATIAV
-195 FNGKTLSFSDSKKKS
+195 FNGKTLSFRDSKKKPD
-210 GEDEIWTYDN
+210 EDEIWTYDN
-220 LKTLKYN
+220 LKTLKYK

-239 RTPQEDNIAVSDND
+239 RTPQEDNIATSDND
-253 SITANGLTEV
+253 SITANGLTEI

-275 RNLIDPIFNSIKGL
+275 RKLITPIFDSVKDF
-289 SYHPFES
+289 SYHPFEA
-296 ETTGL
+296 ETTGF

-319 NGKAIGW
+319 NGRTTGW

-335 NLLKFNANFTSNG
+335 NLIKFNANFTSNG
-348 ISVKTNKNGRIT
+348 ISVKTNKDGRIT
-360 EAKGTMTAGWAVLS
+360 EAKGTMTAGWAVVS
-374 SFYDNVL
+374 KFYDEVL
-381 FPAGKYTFSV
+381 FPAGRYTFSV
-391 DRGLSHTLLIGGDY
+391 DRPLNHRVAIAGNGIGGFM
-405 AIGNGGFNYSLA
+405 GGANLN
-417 AGQTKLTFTAERPFR
+417 AGETKVTFTAKVPFEIMR
-432 TLRISINAPI
+432 LVVNDPV

-447 IGAFTPK
+447 LGAFTPK

-459 NPTDEPYIGDNV
+459 TPTDEPYIGDDT

-495 NLDGVLRLSGIPDRD
+495 NQDGVLKLFGTPDRD
-510 WVQLAS
+510 WVQLVS
-516 RDITGILMNNR
+516 RDITNILMNNR

-544 ISAHKRDGSGYD
+544 ISAHKKDGSGYD
-556 VIGNKTAKTH
+556 VIGNKTSRTH
-566 NFTADFTKYDRYN
+566 NFTANFTLYDRYN
-579 MMIMCGRQDDTTPL
+579 MVIMCGKQDDTTPL
-593 PLFGNFGLFY
+593 PLYGNFGLYY

-626 TAPAKVNETIY
+626 IAPAKINEIMY

-658 IHTILPD
+658 THTILPD
-665 GVIESKG
+665 GTIESKG
-672 TTTISWSTIG
+672 ISTISWSTIG
-682 NYQIALEPGIY
+682 NYQIVLEPGIY

-700 DWAVSLDSNAGGNHT
+700 DWTVSLDSNTGRNHT
-715 LAVMRS
+715 LASMRS
-721 GQERVIFEVTK
+721 GQERTIFEITK

-740 FLPGVGS
+740 FLPGAGS
-747 TMNNVTKFSI
+747 TMNNIAKFSI

-828 PKTHRVIFKYKMA
+828 PKTHRVIFKYKMV
-841 NGVTSEVIANYTTTS
+841 NGVTSEVIANYTATS
-856 TFRTFTTPQ
+856 TSKTFTTTQ
-865 PIVAGYLFISAA
+865 PIVAGYLYIAAA

-888 QLEVGDVATDIVD
+888 QLEAGDVATDIVS
-901 YEEQRFALPED
+901 YEEQNFTLPEND
-912 ENLYKLTDNIYD
+912 NLYKLTDDIYD
-924 EVRLENGV
+924 EIKLENGV
-932 SKLIKRV
+932 AKLIKRV
-939 GKLILTGDEEKITY
+939 GKLVLTGEENNFDLYRTTRSGTLGFRY
-953 YYTSK
+953 YNSSR
-958 AGTIGFKYKNPSGE
+958 P
-972 TIFTQQN
+972 FTQQQMV
-979 STANIICSHL
+979 SNIICSHFESIDENRVYQ
-989 TAINEDAVYTTRE
+989 AIH
-1002 NKTGVA
+1002 NKTGVS
-1008 IYGGYNNFPKYSST
+1008 IYNSFDTWPSYADKLC
-1022 MGFWFTVP
+1022 FWFTAP
-1030 DQLNLG
+1030 DALNLG

-1045 WLKSEKAKGTPVT
+1045 WLKVEKTKGTPVT
-1058 VYYELKE
+1058 VYYEMKE

-1077 QVYITDTHLELGNG
+1077 QVYVTDTHLELGNG

-1135 VSKQTQVDQQIA
+1135 VSKQTQVDQQITE
-1147 DEFSKITQNI
+1147 EFSRITQNI
-1157 KNVVTTIQTTGGGNL
+1157 KNVITTIQTTGGGNL

-1185 TLVEWTKNNAGEVK
+1185 TLVEWTKNNTGEIK

-1213 GNTIELR
+1213 GNAIELK

-1225 TQRINV
+1225 TQRLNA

-1238 YSLSFKCKKGAIG
+1238 YSLSFKCKKALL
-1251 TATVKLSNTIDS
+1251 VPLR
-1263 FVITIPEN
+1263 
-1271 KEIIWQSYDLT
+1271 
-1282 NLDPSMNYLD
+1282 
-1292 ITVSTSNNCE
+1292 
-1302 QFLITDLMVN
+1302 
-1312 MGDQSIPW
+1312 
-1320 VQANGEILNT
+1320 LN
-1330 QVAVNDQG
+1330 
-1338 MMVSSSVYSGDY
+1338 
-1350 VQITPLGMSGH
+1350 
-1361 SNVTGT
+1361 
-1367 DEEVFKLNR
+1367 
-1376 DVTETSK
+1376 
-1383 LSARK
+1383 
-1388 EISMEPIKII
+1388 
-1398 PVKDGDMAGWNFVG
+1398 

>member
-45 SGHLFGTATSVINVE
+45 SGHLFGTATSVVNVE

-66 NLVDHTFNVIA
+66 NLVDHTFSVIA

-96 HVEESTA
+96 YVEESTA
-103 DFEKKTTKIK
+103 DFEKKTTRIK

-125 YNSGTIQFPCTIKEL
+125 YNSGTIQFPCTVKEL

-163 YQIPEDLY
+163 YQISEDLY

-180 DILGEIAGTTATIAV
+180 DILGEIAGATATIAV
-195 FNGKTLSFSDSKKKS
+195 FNGKTLSFRDSKKKPD
-210 GEDEIWTYDN
+210 EDEIWTYDN
-220 LKTLKYN
+220 LKTLKYK

-239 RTPQEDNIAVSDND
+239 RTPQEDNIATSDND

-275 RNLIDPIFNSIKGL
+275 RSLIDPIFNSIKGL
-289 SYHPFES
+289 SYHPFET

-301 GWYKPGDIVSAQA
+301 GWYKPGDLVSAQA

-319 NGKAIGW
+319 NGITKGY
-326 LGQEKFLGK
+326 LGQKTTTGK
-335 NLLKFNANFTSNG
+335 NLFDPNFANAGRLYSATKVSGNTITVTKKGSDSNTIG
-348 ISVKTNKNGRIT
+348 FYNVSPYGMYRFWSNLLKTNT
-360 EAKGTMTAGWAVLS
+360 VTLSFEAKHDSGGPHVLRYGLENAIIQSTQTTASWK
-374 SFYDNVL
+374 
-381 FPAGKYTFSV
+381 KYTLTIPKKTDNNFVAFIFYSDGYASNTESDGFSIRNIQV
-391 DRGLSHTLLIGGDY
+391 
-405 AIGNGGFNYSLA
+405 
-417 AGQTKLTFTAERPFR
+417 E
-432 TLRISINAPI
+432 IN
-442 GTNID
+442 D
-447 IGAFTPK
+447 IA
-454 LSLGD
+454 
-459 NPTDEPYIGDNV
+459 TDFEPYTGG
-471 SAGYKNMFDEFSGLP
+471 GYNLFDEFSGLP
-486 VNKNGLSLI
+486 VKSPNGVTLSNQSGVLTLTGKPTIDWLPILIRDNLSLFDKTVYTVVTY
-495 NLDGVLRLSGIPDRD
+495 NGASLKLFAQVL
-510 WVQLAS
+510 A
-516 RDITGILMNNR
+516 
-527 PYTIVQYNNP
+527 Y
-537 NTKFYVE
+537 K
-544 ISAHKRDGSGYD
+544 KDGSGAD
-556 VIGNKTAKTH
+556 TFGGPSGKI
-566 NFTADFTKYDRYN
+566 FTFTTDSTKYDRYAMKLQLGN
-579 MMIMCGRQDDTTPL
+579 KAAYPEPVTIYNNFA
-593 PLFGNFGLFY
+593 LFRGAF
-603 GTFNENNLPE
+603 TENNLPE
-613 YTPYLT
+613 YSPYNQCLST
-619 SVVSPRP
+619 PRP
-626 TAPAKVNETIY
+626 QHPQMIEELTGGKVVVR
-637 KQYTLGTN
+637 G
-645 LYRPKDSYTSNGI
+645 
-658 IHTILPD
+658 
-665 GVIESKG
+665 
-672 TTTISWSTIG
+672 
-682 NYQIALEPGIY
+682 
-693 EFSRSGT
+693 
-700 DWAVSLDSNAGGNHT
+700 
-715 LAVMRS
+715 
-721 GQERVIFEVTK
+721 
-732 KETGVYLA
+732 
-740 FLPGVGS
+740 
-747 TMNNVTKFSI
+747 
-757 KKAISAIVS
+757 
-766 VTNKNLLKIGDS
+766 KNLLRIS
-778 NTSNGLTS
+778 TISSSNGLS
-786 SVADDGTVAYSGQMT
+786 STVTDDGAVTYSGQMT
-801 SSWANITSYIDF
+801 SSWAGITRYTDF
-813 NTPLPAGTYTFSIDH
+813 STPLPAGTYTFSIDH
-828 PKTHRVIFKYKMA
+828 PRSHRIIFKYKKA
-841 NGVTSEVIANYTTTS
+841 DNVFSEIIANITS
-856 TFRTFTTPQ
+856 TSTSNTFTTTQ
-865 PIVAGYLFISAA
+865 PIIAGYLYIAGA
-877 NGSILNDTVKA
+877 NGSSLNDTVKA
-888 QLEVGDVATDIVD
+888 QLEYGDIATEFTP
-901 YEEQRFALPED
+901 YESVQFTLPGL
-912 ENLYKLTDNIYD
+912 NIYKLTDDIYD
-924 EVRLENGV
+924 EVKLENGV
-932 SKLIKRV
+932 AKMIKRV
-939 GKLILTGDEEKITY
+939 GKLELNGDEYFDRLEATNGGQFYVFSSVIDRQIKR
-953 YYTSK
+953 SSF
-958 AGTIGFKYKNPSGE
+958 AP
-972 TIFTQQN
+972 
-979 STANIICSHL
+979 AVCSHMNMRNGIWRGL
-989 TAINEDAVYTTRE
+989 ITSTSVVSTNLLENDTQALRFMFSAPDA
-1002 NKTGVA
+1002 
-1008 IYGGYNNFPKYSST
+1008 
-1022 MGFWFTVP
+1022 
-1030 DQLNLG
+1030 LNLK

-1045 WLKSEKAKGTPVT
+1045 WLKAEKANGTPVT
-1058 VYYELKE
+1058 IYYELKD

-1091 IKETIKGVAPTAT
+1091 IKETIKGIAPTAT

-1185 TLVEWTKNNAGEVK
+1185 TLVEWIKNNAGEVK

-1213 GNTIELR
+1213 GNAIELR

-1225 TQRINV
+1225 TQRLNV